1 MGCFRAFVWHLGLP
15 WLQHE
20 STFGVLAGVGGVGCA
35 GVGCLSW
42 VVFLF
47 SVWVHFRDMALCRLC
62 PQAGGSCAH
71 LPTYP
76 GRGRG
81 AAGCVGGGGEAV
93 GGGGIAAVVQNSL
106 LGHSKTAQN
115 TSPQHT
121 NLCEQTH
128 TRHIKKM
135 GSGATKPEK
144 DEIAKGITEKE
155 RPVDAVDSVDG
166 RTMLHSAV
174 LAGDVEAVRF
184 LVENGAGNVRDRDGK
199 VPLWYALQ
207 HRDADVRGRLEAEL
221 GAHAA
226 QILVEVED
234 AVQVYLTHGV
244 ATTTATGVAVER
256 SSGDA
261 TTAPLTDPHM
271 DMAKDTNTSTGDRH
285 LGEDDLDGDTGALRH
300 TDGRKV
306 EFLRKTDDNSSN
318 NNKNSNGGED
328 LLCWLRGLPKVDPPL
343 GYTDE
348 HVRHMEAGFRVV
360 CKRLLEDMRGRREAA
375 GTRGGHVGVEDWMA
389 ARDPFELLLSGFLF
403 TSDCVEYVL
412 DSGGDVV
419 CDEMDGTPQIAKGPD
434 GKLRYIKLTERS
446 VLDNHGSAADVKS
459 QSLALYATM
468 NTAMRAVGQ
477 LAAVKEWK
485 GTPEKTA
492 PNVFELSP
500 APPQLHVIATFAPL
514 IRGLDRLIGSRR
526 KQMRT
531 VFRGI
536 NVNVSAK
543 YALNTH
549 IVWNCFTSTTL
560 KQDVARSF
568 MYGKGGTFFVV
579 VAKEGAA
586 DVKFSSVYAGE
597 DELLYTANI
606 EYRVQWKLSPTL
618 LRMMGLRFDVIVM
631 QEVCSGVGET
641 SAAEQVGALQEV
653 MGHTVAFFKDYLAQY
668 VEGRVGDDTRVD
680 ESETRPL
687 MEEVR
692 RWLRARGGG
701 GGKQMSSVCTQAAA
715 GTERKP
721 DVEAR
726 EERQGTCGV
735 LCVIGEGGS
744 GKTSASIAILS
755 DLATSARKSESTS
768 NEDTTTNTDRNRN
781 SVVSDVTADAD
792 AKPYFPVFV
801 ALPTVKQHL
810 LEKGGLDRFVLES
823 FALREADRAFLAETY
838 EVVLVLDSLDEVGL
852 TQEDVGAVVSEGGL
866 LCRHP
871 WVEAHCSVVVTVR
884 GEYLKGVD
892 TSPSGVCGAGVRTLY
907 MQPFTEVDA
916 RTYIKRAN
924 TAWEKEHKEEK
935 EKSAHKEE
943 CTVFV
948 REEDVEGLVQLRN
961 PFVLHMACHAQCSG
975 KASEEVIYETYLE
988 TWTKKEMASGG
999 VAVAVA
1005 VADAVSDVSLED
1017 VVRAGELVACRML
1030 ETNEWQGTVGVASE
1044 VLDSQHGVCEAVR
1057 DACFRCLPFRIED
1070 FGEERSAFTFRH
1082 KSLGE
1087 HLAARRLA
1095 RDPAGTLGTLVQR
1108 SFSKDS
1114 QRVLG
1119 FFAALVCGDS
1129 ELYERACTEL
1139 LAAVKATRGSAGAG
1153 AGVVPGGDAGVGGEG
1168 AVTAGSNAAAL
1179 LARARIPV
1187 SGEDL
1192 SGIRVSNCDLRGSLF
1207 VETAL
1212 TGASFS
1218 NCWLEHTEFHTCDM
1232 GGTMLPDCSLGT
1244 PLPVLQHRAYD
1255 VAMAPDGSQMVTAG
1269 QDGSVHVWSMSSGEE
1284 VMVLK
1289 GHSKHVNGVA
1299 VTPDGT
1305 RVVSCSAD
1313 RTVLVWDMHTGEVVF
1328 VLEGHEGDVCEV
1340 AVTPDSSKVVSTSR
1354 EDGIRV
1360 WDLSTGMEVLAMKSP
1375 GIRSMVIT
1383 KDGSQIVT
1391 CSYKVLC
1398 VWDLV
1403 TGKQEMQWP
1412 CHMMYSHALAVTPDG
1427 CHVVS
1432 CIDGAHLWNLST
1444 GAEVMVVHAGAGLRA
1459 VAVTPDGCHVVA
1471 GSRSGNVHVWSIS
1484 TGKEVTV
1491 LQGHT
1496 SLVHAVAVSPDGC
1509 NVVSCSQDDGTV
1521 RVWNITTG
1529 KETPGFERFPHG
1541 PVAVAPDGSIIS
1553 YRGKRKSIW
1562 NASTGRQTHVVE
1574 ARIHN
1579 EGVAVYP
1586 DGSRVVY
1593 FTCDDAG
1600 ERRACVW
1607 DVATGKVQPL
1617 CTDSS
1622 EFAVFLKGCGRL
1634 RPLAVSPDASHVV
1647 TCSQTSQKRGTC
1659 CMYVWS
1665 MPTGKKV
1672 SEYAGTTCCP
1682 DGMVVT
1688 PDGLHVVSH
1697 YSSSCDVGKTVHM
1710 WKLHTGEDTMVFKGH
1725 SEDVYDVAVTRDGS
1739 RLVSCSEDETVRVWD
1754 VASGKEVFIWQ
1765 HSCYVYSVALTP
1777 DEAHVVSSTDSFMS
1791 VWSMTTGEKV
1801 AEIRAHCDLHNV
1813 AVSPD
1818 GREVMCACEDNTVRV
1833 WTICTGEVGTIDG
1846 LRLKRVIGVP
1856 PTVPRALGC
1865 RNADAVEPELARR
1878 ILCAVEE

>member
-1 MGCFRAFVWHLGLP
+1 MQDPLSLSLPCHPILG
-15 WLQHE
+15 
-20 STFGVLAGVGGVGCA
+20 F
-35 GVGCLSW
+35 
-42 VVFLF
+42 
-47 SVWVHFRDMALCRLC
+47 
-62 PQAGGSCAH
+62 PQWTLLLLLL
-71 LPTYP
+71 LPTTQKQ
-76 GRGRG
+76 G
-81 AAGCVGGGGEAV
+81 
-93 GGGGIAAVVQNSL
+93 
-106 LGHSKTAQN
+106 
-115 TSPQHT
+115 QHT
-121 NLCEQTH
+121 NLCEQTQH
-128 TRHIKKM
+128 TFSFRKM
-135 GSGATKPEK
+135 GSGASKPEK
-144 DEIAKGITEKE
+144 DEIAKAITGKE

-226 QILVEVED
+226 QILAEVED

-244 ATTTATGVAVER
+244 ATTTTATTRTPGVAVER

-271 DMAKDTNTSTGDRH
+271 DMAKDTGAVEDAVQVYVTDGVATTTTTETTTTTTIITAPTRTTTTTVTTTTVTTIPRTTIGTTATTTALAVERSSGDATTAPLTDPHMDMAKDTNTLTGDRH
-285 LGEDDLDGDTGALRH
+285 LGEDDLDGDTGALWH

-306 EFLRKTDDNSSN
+306 EFLRKTDDNN
-318 NNKNSNGGED
+318 NKNKNKNSNGGED

-360 CKRLLEDMRGRREAA
+360 CKRLLEDIRKRREAA
-375 GTRGGHVGVEDWMA
+375 GTRGGHVEVEDWMA

-419 CDEMDGTPQIAKGPD
+419 CDEKDGTPQIAKGPD
-434 GKLRYIKLTERS
+434 GKLRYIRLTERA

-459 QSLALYATM
+459 QSLALYMTM

-500 APPQLHVIATFAPL
+500 APPQLHVIETFAPL

-526 KQMRT
+526 KQLRT

-536 NVNVSAK
+536 TVNVSAK

-560 KQDVARSF
+560 TRDVARSF

-586 DVKFSSVYAGE
+586 DVKFSSVYASE

-606 EYRVQWKLSPTL
+606 EYLVQWKLSPTL

-653 MGHTVAFFKDYLAQY
+653 MGHTVAFFEDYLAQY

-701 GGKQMSSVCTQAAA
+701 GGGGKMSSVCTQAAA

-768 NEDTTTNTDRNRN
+768 NEDTTTNRNTNRNRN
-781 SVVSDVTADAD
+781 SVVSDVTAD

-852 TQEDVGAVVSEGGL
+852 TQKDVGAVVAEGGL

-892 TSPSGVCGAGVRTLY
+892 TSPSGVCGAGVRALY

-916 RTYIKRAN
+916 RTYINRAN
-924 TAWEKEHKEEK
+924 TAWEKEKEHKQEK
-935 EKSAHKEE
+935 EKSTHKEE
-943 CTVFV
+943 RTVFV
-948 REEDVEGLVQLRN
+948 SEEDVEGLVQLRN

-999 VAVAVA
+999 VAG
-1005 VADAVSDVSLED
+1005 ADAVSDVSLED

-1129 ELYERACTEL
+1129 VLYERACTEL
-1139 LAAVKATRGSAGAG
+1139 LAAVKATRGSDVA
-1153 AGVVPGGDAGVGGEG
+1153 GGDAGAG

-1207 VETAL
+1207 VETVL

-1244 PLPVLQHRAYD
+1244 PLPVLQHEAMD
-1255 VAMAPDGSQMVTAG
+1255 VIVTPDGSHMVTAG
-1269 QDGSVHVWSMSSGEE
+1269 RGSVHVWSMSSGQE
-1284 VMVLK
+1284 VMVLE
-1289 GHSKHVNGVA
+1289 GHTGCIFGVA

-1305 RVVSCSAD
+1305 RVVSCSYD
-1313 RTVLVWDMHTGEVVF
+1313 ETVRVWDLHTGEAVF
-1328 VLEGHEGDVCEV
+1328 VLEGHKDGVYEV
-1340 AVTPDSSKVVSTSR
+1340 AVTPDSSKVVSTSAK
-1354 EDGIRV
+1354 DGIRV
-1360 WDLSTGMEVLAMKSP
+1360 WDLSTGMEVLAIKSH
-1375 GIRSMVIT
+1375 GIYSMVIT
-1383 KDGSQIVT
+1383 KDGGHIVT
-1391 CSYKVLC
+1391 CSEEVLC

-1412 CHMMYSHALAVTPDG
+1412 CCVTDSHALAVTPDG
-1427 CHVVS
+1427 RHVVS
-1432 CIDGAHLWNLST
+1432 CCDDGVHVWNLST
-1444 GAEVMVVHAGAGLRA
+1444 GAEVMVFHADAEFQPA

-1471 GSRSGNVHVWSIS
+1471 GSKSGSVHVWSIS

-1491 LQGHT
+1491 LPGHVFE
-1496 SLVHAVAVSPDGC
+1496 LRAVSVSPDGC
-1509 NVVSCSQDDGTV
+1509 HVVSCSFNDGTV
-1521 RVWNITTG
+1521 RVWNTPTG
-1529 KETPGFERFPHG
+1529 KETPGFEG
-1541 PVAVAPDGSIIS
+1541 VSGESVAAAPDGSIIS
-1553 YRGKRKSIW
+1553 YGGKRNSIW
-1562 NASTGRQTHVVE
+1562 NASTGRQTQVVE
-1574 ARIHN
+1574 AGIKT
-1579 EGVAVYP
+1579 VQAVYP
-1586 DGSRVVY
+1586 DGSHVVY
-1593 FTCDDAG
+1593 CSCDDAG

-1622 EFAVFLKGCGRL
+1622 EFAVFLKQCATL
-1634 RPLAVSPDASHVV
+1634 HSLAVSPDASHVV
-1647 TCSQTSQKRGTC
+1647 TCSKSSQEEDTYC
-1659 CMYVWS
+1659 TYVWS

-1672 SEYAGTTCCP
+1672 SVYAGTTCCP
-1682 DGMVVT
+1682 NGVVVT
-1688 PDGLHVVSH
+1688 PDGVHVVS
-1697 YSSSCDVGKTVHM
+1697 YYRDGTIHM
-1710 WKLHTGEDTMVFKGH
+1710 WKLHTGEETMVFEGH
-1725 SEDVYDVAVTRDGS
+1725 DAVYDVVVTRDGS
-1739 RLVSCSEDETVRVWD
+1739 RLVSCSAGDTVDVWD
-1754 VASGKEVFIWQ
+1754 VASGEIAFFLE
-1765 HSCYVYSVALTP
+1765 HVYCGDVYGVALTP
-1777 DEAHVVSSTDSFMS
+1777 DEAHVVSRTADSVQ
-1791 VWSMTTGEKV
+1791 VWSMATREQV
-1801 AEIRAHCDLHNV
+1801 ATMWYCRVYSV

-1818 GREVMCACEDNTVRV
+1818 GREVICSHSSDSTVRV
-1833 WTICTGEVGTIDG
+1833 WTLEDGTIDG
-1846 LRLKRVIGVP
+1846 LRLKRVIGIP
-1856 PTVPRALGC
+1856 RTVPRAFDC
-1865 RNADAVEPELARR
+1865 RNADAVEPELARQ
-1878 ILCAVEE
+1878 ILCPV

>member
-1 MGCFRAFVWHLGLP
+1 
-15 WLQHE
+15 
-20 STFGVLAGVGGVGCA
+20 
-35 GVGCLSW
+35 
-42 VVFLF
+42 
-47 SVWVHFRDMALCRLC
+47 
-62 PQAGGSCAH
+62 
-71 LPTYP
+71 
-76 GRGRG
+76 
-81 AAGCVGGGGEAV
+81 
-93 GGGGIAAVVQNSL
+93 
-106 LGHSKTAQN
+106 
-115 TSPQHT
+115 
-121 NLCEQTH
+121 
-128 TRHIKKM
+128 M
-135 GSGATKPEK
+135 GSGASKPEK
-144 DEIAKGITEKE
+144 DEIAKGITGKE

-244 ATTTATGVAVER
+244 GTTATPTTTTTDVAVER

-271 DMAKDTNTSTGDRH
+271 DMAKDTNTSTEDRH
-285 LGEDDLDGDTGALRH
+285 LGEDDLDGDTGALWH

-306 EFLRKTDDNSSN
+306 EFLWKTDD

-360 CKRLLEDMRGRREAA
+360 CKCLLEDIKERREAA
-375 GTRGGHVGVEDWMA
+375 GTRGGHVEVEDWMA

-419 CDEMDGTPQIAKGPD
+419 CDEKDGTPQIAKGPD
-434 GKLRYIKLTERS
+434 GKLRYIRLTERA

-459 QSLALYATM
+459 QSLALYMTM

-526 KQMRT
+526 KQLRT

-560 KQDVARSF
+560 KRDVARSF

-586 DVKFSSVYAGE
+586 DVKFSSVYASE

-631 QEVCSGVGET
+631 QEVCSGEGET

-653 MGHTVAFFKDYLAQY
+653 MGHTVAFFEDYLAQY

-692 RWLRARGGG
+692 RWLRARGRGGG

-721 DVEAR
+721 DVEAK

-768 NEDTTTNTDRNRN
+768 NEDTKTITNTN

-792 AKPYFPVFV
+792 VKPYFPVFV

-852 TQEDVGAVVSEGGL
+852 TQEDVGAVVAEGGL

-892 TSPSGVCGAGVRTLY
+892 TSPSGVCGAGVRAVY

-924 TAWEKEHKEEK
+924 TAWEKEKEHKEEKEK

-943 CTVFV
+943 RTVFV

-999 VAVAVA
+999 VAVAVG
-1005 VADAVSDVSLED
+1005 DAVSDVSLED

-1044 VLDSQHGVCEAVR
+1044 VLESQHGVCEAVR

-1129 ELYERACTEL
+1129 VLYERACTEL
-1139 LAAVKATRGSAGAG
+1139 LAAVKATRDSAGV
-1153 AGVVPGGDAGVGGEG
+1153 GVVPGGDAGVGEEG

-1207 VETAL
+1207 VETVL

-1218 NCWLEHTEFHTCDM
+1218 NCWLEHTEFNTCDM

-1244 PLPVLQHRAYD
+1244 PLPVLQQSAFD
-1255 VAMAPDGSQMVTAG
+1255 VAFTPDGSQMVAAI
-1269 QDGSVHVWSMSSGEE
+1269 SNRVHVWSMSSGEE
-1284 VMVLK
+1284 VMVWRVYSELY
-1289 GHSKHVNGVA
+1289 GVA

-1305 RVVSCSAD
+1305 RVVSCAYD
-1313 RTVLVWDMHTGEVVF
+1313 KTVRVWDMHTGEAVF
-1328 VLEGHEGDVCEV
+1328 VLKGHEGERTKVSEGRVREV
-1340 AVTPDSSKVVSTSR
+1340 AVTPDSSKVVSTSY

-1360 WDLSTGMEVLAMKSP
+1360 WDLSTGMEVLAIKAPDIESRESR
-1375 GIRSMVIT
+1375 GIFSMVIT

-1391 CSYKVLC
+1391 CSEEELC

-1412 CHMMYSHALAVTPDG
+1412 CCVKSSHTLAVTPDG

-1432 CIDGAHLWNLST
+1432 CSAGAHLWNLST
-1444 GAEVMVVHAGAGLRA
+1444 GAEVMVFQADYLLTA

-1471 GSRSGNVHVWSIS
+1471 GSHSGNVHVWNIS
-1484 TGKEVTV
+1484 TGKEVMV

-1496 SLVHAVAVSPDGC
+1496 AAVNAVAVSPDGC
-1509 NVVSCSQDDGTV
+1509 HVVSCSLNDHTV
-1521 RVWNITTG
+1521 RVWNMTTG
-1529 KETPGFERFPHG
+1529 KETPGFEG
-1541 PVAVAPDGSIIS
+1541 LSDGAVAVAPDGSIIS
-1553 YRGKRKSIW
+1553 YGGKRGSIW
-1562 NASTGRQTHVVE
+1562 NASTGRQTQVVE
-1574 ARIHN
+1574 AGRN
-1579 EGVAVYP
+1579 TLGGDAAVSP
-1586 DGSRVVY
+1586 DGSHVVY
-1593 FTCDDAG
+1593 CSCQDVG
-1600 ERRACVW
+1600 ERIACVW

-1622 EFAVFLKGCGRL
+1622 EFSVFLKQCGTL
-1634 RPLAVSPDASHVV
+1634 RSLAVSPDASHVV
-1647 TCSQTSQKRGTC
+1647 TCSQSSPEERTC
-1659 CMYVWS
+1659 CTYVWS

-1672 SEYAGTTCCP
+1672 SEYAGTTY
-1682 DGMVVT
+1682 GTHRVGVVVT
-1688 PDGLHVVSH
+1688 PDGVIS
-1697 YSSSCDVGKTVHM
+1697 YFGDCTVHM
-1710 WKLHTGEDTMVFKGH
+1710 WKLHTGEEMMVFKGH
-1725 SEDVYDVAVTRDGS
+1725 TSYVDDVDMTRDGS
-1739 RLVSCSEDETVRVWD
+1739 RLVSSSTDKTVRVWD
-1754 VASGKEVFIWQ
+1754 VASGEEVFTLMHDKLVWRL
-1765 HSCYVYSVALTP
+1765 ALTP
-1777 DEAHVVSSTDSFMS
+1777 DGAHVVSITKSTLT

-1801 AEIRAHCDLHNV
+1801 AEIRSHCTFRLL
-1813 AVSPD
+1813 VSPV
-1818 GREVMCACEDNTVRV
+1818 GRDVICHSSDRTVRV
-1833 WTICTGEVGTIDG
+1833 WTICTGEDGTIDG

-1856 PTVPRALGC
+1856 PTVPRAFGC
-1865 RNADAVEPELARR
+1865 RNADTVEPELARR
-1878 ILCAVEE
+1878 ILCPVEK

>member
-1 MGCFRAFVWHLGLP
+1 
-15 WLQHE
+15 
-20 STFGVLAGVGGVGCA
+20 
-35 GVGCLSW
+35 
-42 VVFLF
+42 
-47 SVWVHFRDMALCRLC
+47 
-62 PQAGGSCAH
+62 
-71 LPTYP
+71 
-76 GRGRG
+76 
-81 AAGCVGGGGEAV
+81 
-93 GGGGIAAVVQNSL
+93 
-106 LGHSKTAQN
+106 
-115 TSPQHT
+115 
-121 NLCEQTH
+121 
-128 TRHIKKM
+128 M
-135 GSGATKPEK
+135 GSGASKPEK
-144 DEIAKGITEKE
+144 DEIAKGITGKE

-244 ATTTATGVAVER
+244 ATATTTTPTTIGTTTGVAVER

-261 TTAPLTDPHM
+261 TTAPLTDPHV

-306 EFLRKTDDNSSN
+306 EFLRKTDDNNN

-375 GTRGGHVGVEDWMA
+375 KTRGGHVEVEDWMA

-419 CDEMDGTPQIAKGPD
+419 CDEKDGTPQIAKGPD
-434 GKLRYIKLTERS
+434 GKLRYIRLTERA
-446 VLDNHGSAADVKS
+446 VLDNHGSASDS
-459 QSLALYATM
+459 QSLALYMTM

-492 PNVFELSP
+492 PNVFELCP

-526 KQMRT
+526 KQLRT

-560 KQDVARSF
+560 KRDVARSF

-586 DVKFSSVYAGE
+586 DVKFSSVYASE

-631 QEVCSGVGET
+631 QEVRSGVGKGVAET

-653 MGHTVAFFKDYLAQY
+653 IGHTVAFFEDYLAQY

-701 GGKQMSSVCTQAAA
+701 GGGGKQMSSVCTQTAA

-768 NEDTTTNTDRNRN
+768 NEDTTVKTNRNRT

-852 TQEDVGAVVSEGGL
+852 TQEDVDAVVAEGGL

-892 TSPSGVCGAGVRTLY
+892 TSPSGVCGAGVCALY

-943 CTVFV
+943 RTVFV

-1005 VADAVSDVSLED
+1005 GADAVSDVSLED

-1044 VLDSQHGVCEAVR
+1044 VLDLQHGVCEAVR

-1070 FGEERSAFTFRH
+1070 FEEERSAFTFRH

-1129 ELYERACTEL
+1129 VLYERASTEL
-1139 LAAVKATRGSAGAG
+1139 LAVVKATRGSAG
-1153 AGVVPGGDAGVGGEG
+1153 AGVVPGGDAGVCGEG

-1207 VETAL
+1207 VGTAL

-1218 NCWLEHTEFHTCDM
+1218 NCWLEHTEFNTCDM

-1244 PLPVLQHRAYD
+1244 PLPVLEHGACA
-1255 VAMAPDGSQMVTAG
+1255 VVVTPDGSHMVAG
-1269 QDGSVHVWSMSSGEE
+1269 RYSNVHVWSMSSGEE
-1284 VMVLK
+1284 VMLLDE
-1289 GHSKHVNGVA
+1289 HSGQIFGVA

-1305 RVVSCSAD
+1305 RVVSCSGD
-1313 RTVLVWDMHTGEVVF
+1313 KTVCVWDMHTGEAVF
-1328 VLEGHEGDVCEV
+1328 VLAGHEGNVYEV
-1340 AVTPDSSKVVSTSR
+1340 AVTPDSSKVVSTSPH
-1354 EDGIRV
+1354 DGIRV
-1360 WDLSTGMEVLAMKSP
+1360 WDLSTGMEVLAVKSS
-1375 GIRSMVIT
+1375 GILSMVIT

-1391 CSYKVLC
+1391 CSGEELC

-1412 CHMMYSHALAVTPDG
+1412 CCVKTPRALAVTPDG

-1432 CIDGAHLWNLST
+1432 CCVDAHLWNLST
-1444 GAEVMVVHAGAGLRA
+1444 GAEVMVFHADAKWTA

-1471 GSRSGNVHVWSIS
+1471 GSDSGTVHVWSIS
-1484 TGKEVTV
+1484 TGKEVKV

-1496 SLVHAVAVSPDGC
+1496 STVTAVAVSPDGC
-1509 NVVSCSQDDGTV
+1509 HVVTCAIYETV

-1529 KETPGFERFPHG
+1529 KETPGFEG
-1541 PVAVAPDGSIIS
+1541 VSGKTVAAAPDGSIIS
-1553 YRGKRKSIW
+1553 YGGKRNSIW
-1562 NASTGRQTHVVE
+1562 NASTGRQTQAVE
-1574 ARIHN
+1574 TGAYQRN
-1579 EGVAVYP
+1579 ADAAAVYP
-1586 DGSRVVY
+1586 DGSHVVY
-1593 FTCDDAG
+1593 CSCNNAG

-1622 EFAVFLKGCGRL
+1622 EFAVFLKGCATL
-1634 RPLAVSPDASHVV
+1634 HSLAVSPDASHVV
-1647 TCSQTSQKRGTC
+1647 TCSKPSPEEDTHYT
-1659 CMYVWS
+1659 YVWS

-1672 SEYAGTTCCP
+1672 SEYAGTTCRS
-1682 DGMVVT
+1682 DGAVVT
-1688 PDGLHVVSH
+1688 PDGVHVVSQ
-1697 YSSSCDVGKTVHM
+1697 YDDSTVHM
-1710 WKLHTGEDTMVFKGH
+1710 WKLHTGEETMVFKGH
-1725 SEDVYDVAVTRDGS
+1725 TSSVTGVAVSRDGS
-1739 RLVSCSEDETVRVWD
+1739 RLVSCSCLDSTVRVWD
-1754 VASGKEVFIWQ
+1754 VASGKEVFTLN
-1765 HSCYVYSVALTP
+1765 HDGFVNGMALTA
-1777 DEAHVVSSTDSFMS
+1777 DEAHVVSSSKSVS
-1791 VWSMTTGEKV
+1791 VWSMTTGAKV
-1801 AEIRAHCDLHNV
+1801 AAIRAHHDLLRL

-1818 GREVMCACEDNTVRV
+1818 GREVICACKGNTVRV
-1833 WTICTGEVGTIDG
+1833 WTICTGEDGTIDG

-1856 PTVPRALGC
+1856 ATVPRAVGC

-1878 ILCAVEE
+1878 ILCDVKE

>member
-1 MGCFRAFVWHLGLP
+1 MLLLTQLGYFFSFFT
-15 WLQHE
+15 QHKQ
-20 STFGVLAGVGGVGCA
+20 G
-35 GVGCLSW
+35 
-42 VVFLF
+42 
-47 SVWVHFRDMALCRLC
+47 
-62 PQAGGSCAH
+62 
-71 LPTYP
+71 
-76 GRGRG
+76 
-81 AAGCVGGGGEAV
+81 
-93 GGGGIAAVVQNSL
+93 
-106 LGHSKTAQN
+106 
-115 TSPQHT
+115 QHT
-121 NLCEQTH
+121 NLCEQTQH
-128 TRHIKKM
+128 TLSFRKM
-135 GSGATKPEK
+135 GSGASKPEK
-144 DEIAKGITEKE
+144 DEIAKGITGQE

-244 ATTTATGVAVER
+244 GTTATPTTTTTTTDVAVER

-285 LGEDDLDGDTGALRH
+285 LGEDDLDGDTGALWH

-306 EFLRKTDDNSSN
+306 DFLQNKQYN
-318 NNKNSNGGED
+318 NNSNGGED

-375 GTRGGHVGVEDWMA
+375 GTRGGHVEVEDWMA

-419 CDEMDGTPQIAKGPD
+419 CDEKDGTPQIAKGPD
-434 GKLRYIKLTERS
+434 GKLRYIRLTERA

-459 QSLALYATM
+459 QSLALYMTM

-526 KQMRT
+526 KQLRT

-560 KQDVARSF
+560 KRDVARSF

-586 DVKFSSVYAGE
+586 DVKFSSVYASE

-631 QEVCSGVGET
+631 QEVCSGEGET

-653 MGHTVAFFKDYLAQY
+653 MGHTVAFFEDYLAQY

-692 RWLRARGGG
+692 KWLRARGGG

-768 NEDTTTNTDRNRN
+768 NEDTTANTNRNRK

-801 ALPTVKQHL
+801 SLPTVKQHL

-852 TQEDVGAVVSEGGL
+852 TQKDVGAVVAEGGL

-892 TSPSGVCGAGVRTLY
+892 TSPSGVCGAGVRAVY

-924 TAWEKEHKEEK
+924 TAWEKEK

-943 CTVFV
+943 RTVFV

-999 VAVAVA
+999 VAVAG
-1005 VADAVSDVSLED
+1005 AVSDVSLED

-1030 ETNEWQGTVGVASE
+1030 ETNEWQGTVGVASQ
-1044 VLDSQHGVCEAVR
+1044 VLYSQHGVCETVR

-1129 ELYERACTEL
+1129 VLYERACTEL
-1139 LAAVKATRGSAGAG
+1139 LAAVKATRGSDVAC
-1153 AGVVPGGDAGVGGEG
+1153 GDAGVGGEG

-1207 VETAL
+1207 VETVL

-1218 NCWLEHTEFHTCDM
+1218 NCWLEHTEFNTCDM

-1244 PLPVLQHRAYD
+1244 PLPVLKHSAYD
-1255 VAMAPDGSQMVTAG
+1255 VAMTPDGSHMVTAG
-1269 QDGSVHVWSMSSGEE
+1269 EDGSVHVWNLSSGEE
-1284 VMVLK
+1284 VMVLE
-1289 GHSKHVNGVA
+1289 GHSRYLTAVA
-1299 VTPDGT
+1299 VAPDGT
-1305 RVVSCSAD
+1305 RVVSRSAD
-1313 RTVLVWDMHTGEVVF
+1313 KTVRVWDMHTEEAVF
-1328 VLEGHEGDVCEV
+1328 VLEGHEAEV
-1340 AVTPDSSKVVSTSR
+1340 GTVAITPDCSKVVSTSDS
-1354 EDGIRV
+1354 DGICV
-1360 WDLSTGMEVLAMKSP
+1360 WDLSTGMEVLAIKSP
-1375 GIRSMVIT
+1375 RKLSMVIT
-1383 KDGSQIVT
+1383 KGGSQIVT
-1391 CSYKVLC
+1391 CSEEVLC

-1412 CHMMYSHALAVTPDG
+1412 CCVKTSHALAVTPDG

-1432 CIDGAHLWNLST
+1432 CCDDGAHLWNLST
-1444 GAEVMVVHAGAGLRA
+1444 GAEVMVFHADAELRA

-1471 GSRSGNVHVWSIS
+1471 GSESGSVHVWSIS

-1496 SLVHAVAVSPDGC
+1496 TRVNAVAVSPDGC
-1509 NVVSCSQDDGTV
+1509 HVVTCSYDETV

-1529 KETPGFERFPHG
+1529 KETPGFEGFSCG
-1541 PVAVAPDGSIIS
+1541 SVAVAPDGSIIS
-1553 YRGKRKSIW
+1553 YGGKRNSIW
-1562 NASTGRQTHVVE
+1562 NASTGRQTQSVGDD
-1574 ARIHN
+1574 AA
-1579 EGVAVYP
+1579 AVSP
-1586 DGSRVVY
+1586 DGSHVVY
-1593 FTCDDAG
+1593 CSCDDAG
-1600 ERRACVW
+1600 EVRACVW
-1607 DVATGKVQPL
+1607 DVATGNVQPL

-1622 EFAVFLKGCGRL
+1622 EFAVFLKQSRKLFCF
-1634 RPLAVSPDASHVV
+1634 AVSPDASHVV
-1647 TCSQTSQKRGTC
+1647 TCSQFSQERNTFC
-1659 CMYVWS
+1659 TYVWS

-1672 SEYAGTTCCP
+1672 SEYAGTTCFP
-1682 DGMVVT
+1682 TGWN
-1688 PDGLHVVSH
+1688 VSRGR
-1697 YSSSCDVGKTVHM
+1697 SARSLSPPPA
-1710 WKLHTGEDTMVFKGH
+1710 LL
-1725 SEDVYDVAVTRDGS
+1725 DVALLSLSDGVETTRVTTLATR
-1739 RLVSCSEDETVRVWD
+1739 
-1754 VASGKEVFIWQ
+1754 AA
-1765 HSCYVYSVALTP
+1765 ALRADT
-1777 DEAHVVSSTDSFMS
+1777 SS
-1791 VWSMTTGEKV
+1791 
-1801 AEIRAHCDLHNV
+1801 
-1813 AVSPD
+1813 
-1818 GREVMCACEDNTVRV
+1818 
-1833 WTICTGEVGTIDG
+1833 
-1846 LRLKRVIGVP
+1846 
-1856 PTVPRALGC
+1856 AL
-1865 RNADAVEPELARR
+1865 
-1878 ILCAVEE
+1878 

>member
-1 MGCFRAFVWHLGLP
+1 MHFSGTSACL

-20 STFGVLAGVGGVGCA
+20 STFGVLAGVGWVETAESVLWEVLYCCGGTVWSLSVGWGEWEQCA
-35 GVGCLSW
+35 ELCVEAGLCL
-42 VVFLF
+42 
-47 SVWVHFRDMALCRLC
+47 
-62 PQAGGSCAH
+62 
-71 LPTYP
+71 
-76 GRGRG
+76 G
-81 AAGCVGGGGEAV
+81 A
-93 GGGGIAAVVQNSL
+93 
-106 LGHSKTAQN
+106 GHSKTAQN
-115 TSPQHT
+115 TSQHT
-121 NLCEQTH
+121 NRDSTPTCEQTNKV
-128 TRHIKKM
+128 HIRKM
-135 GSGATKPEK
+135 GSGASKTEK
-144 DEIAKGITEKE
+144 DEIAKAITEKE

-174 LAGDVEAVRF
+174 IAGDVEAVRF
-184 LVENGAGNVRDRDGK
+184 LVQNGAGNVRDRDGK

-221 GAHAA
+221 GVHAA
-226 QILVEVED
+226 EILGEVED
-234 AVQVYLTHGV
+234 AVQVYLTDGV
-244 ATTTATGVAVER
+244 ATTTTTTGETVER
-256 SSGDA
+256 SGGDA
-261 TTAPLTDPHM
+261 TPVPLTDPHM
-271 DMAKDTNTSTGDRH
+271 GTAKDTSTSTADRQ

-306 EFLRKTDDNSSN
+306 EWLQKKEDNNNNSS
-318 NNKNSNGGED
+318 GGQD

-360 CKRLLEDMRGRREAA
+360 CKRLLEDIRGRRGAA
-375 GTRGGHVGVEDWMA
+375 ESSGGHVEVEDWMA

-419 CDEMDGTPQIAKGPD
+419 CDEHRTPQIAKGTD
-434 GKLRYIKLTERS
+434 GRLRYIRLTERA
-446 VLDNHGSAADVKS
+446 VLDHHGSAAES
-459 QSLALYATM
+459 QSLALYMTM

-477 LAAVKEWK
+477 LPAVKEWK

-526 KQMRT
+526 KQLRT

-543 YALNTH
+543 YALGTH

-560 KQDVARSF
+560 KRDVARSF

-586 DVKFSSVYAGE
+586 DVKFSSVYASE

-653 MGHTVAFFKDYLAQY
+653 MGHTVAFFEDYLAQY

-680 ESETRPL
+680 ESEARPL

-692 RWLRARGGG
+692 MWLHARGGV
-701 GGKQMSSVCTQAAA
+701 KQMSSVCTQAEAD
-715 GTERKP
+715 TEGKP

-755 DLATSARKSESTS
+755 DLASSAKKDSSES
-768 NEDTTTNTDRNRN
+768 NKDG
-781 SVVSDVTADAD
+781 D

-823 FALREADRAFLAETY
+823 FALREADRAYLAETY

-852 TQEDVGAVVSEGGL
+852 TQEDVDAVVAEGGL

-884 GEYLKGVD
+884 GEYLKSVNVF
-892 TSPSGVCGAGVRTLY
+892 PSGVCGASVRAVY

-916 RTYIKRAN
+916 RTYIERAN
-924 TAWEKEHKEEK
+924 TAWEKEHKKDSTSEE
-935 EKSAHKEE
+935 AVRA
-943 CTVFV
+943 VFV

-988 TWTKKEMASGG
+988 TWTKKEMASG
-999 VAVAVA
+999 AVAVA
-1005 VADAVSDVSLED
+1005 DVSLED

-1030 ETNEWQGTVGVASE
+1030 ETNEWQGTVGVASQI
-1044 VLDSQHGVCEAVR
+1044 LDSQHGVCEAVR

-1129 ELYERACTEL
+1129 VLYERACTEL
-1139 LAAVKATRGSAGAG
+1139 LATVKATRGSA
-1153 AGVVPGGDAGVGGEG
+1153 GEG

-1192 SGIRVSNCDLRGSLF
+1192 KRIRVSNCDLRGSLF

-1232 GGTMLPDCSLGT
+1232 GGTLLPDCSLGT
-1244 PLPVLQHRAYD
+1244 PLPTLRHDAG
-1255 VAMAPDGSQMVTAG
+1255 VA
-1269 QDGSVHVWSMSSGEE
+1269 
-1284 VMVLK
+1284 
-1289 GHSKHVNGVA
+1289 GVA

-1305 RVVSCSAD
+1305 KVITATYDGTLHVWSMSSGKLVLGFKAHPKCISAVAVTPDGSRIVSCSWD
-1313 RTVLVWDMHTGEVVF
+1313 TTIRVWVIRTGKAACVLK
-1328 VLEGHEGDVCEV
+1328 GHSGRVTDV
-1340 AVTPDSSKVVSTSR
+1340 AVTPDSSKVVSCSQDSTV
-1354 EDGIRV
+1354 RV
-1360 WDLSTGMEVLAMKSP
+1360 
-1375 GIRSMVIT
+1375 
-1383 KDGSQIVT
+1383 
-1391 CSYKVLC
+1391 
-1398 VWDLV
+1398 
-1403 TGKQEMQWP
+1403 
-1412 CHMMYSHALAVTPDG
+1412 
-1427 CHVVS
+1427 
-1432 CIDGAHLWNLST
+1432 WNLST
-1444 GAEVMVVHAGAGLRA
+1444 GKKQKVLGLEGVAHRLAITPDGSRVVTCSGPALRVWDLATGKEVISYRRKDSCTGVLVLSVAVTLDGHHMVSCATDGTACLWSLSSGSEVMAFPAGPVLCAVAVTPDAAHVVAGSSNGTVHLWSTSTGKEVMRLEGHTSSANCVAVTRDGRHAVSCGDDSTARVWSLSAGKEALRPERHSGAVNGVAVASDGTIVSCGDHTLRMWDPCTGKQTRVFTGHTDTVHEVA
-1459 VAVTPDGCHVVA
+1459 LCPDASRVVSCSADGTVRVWNVRTGGEVCALEGQRCVAVAPDGVQVLYVVLDKAVSVWSIADGKEVARFAGHTEAVRGVAVTPDGCHA
-1471 GSRSGNVHVWSIS
+1471 
-1484 TGKEVTV
+1484 
-1491 LQGHT
+1491 
-1496 SLVHAVAVSPDGC
+1496 
-1509 NVVSCSQDDGTV
+1509 VSCS
-1521 RVWNITTG
+1521 
-1529 KETPGFERFPHG
+1529 
-1541 PVAVAPDGSIIS
+1541 S
-1553 YRGKRKSIW
+1553 
-1562 NASTGRQTHVVE
+1562 
-1574 ARIHN
+1574 
-1579 EGVAVYP
+1579 
-1586 DGSRVVY
+1586 
-1593 FTCDDAG
+1593 G
-1600 ERRACVW
+1600 ER
-1607 DVATGKVQPL
+1607 
-1617 CTDSS
+1617 
-1622 EFAVFLKGCGRL
+1622 AVR
-1634 RPLAVSPDASHVV
+1634 
-1647 TCSQTSQKRGTC
+1647 
-1659 CMYVWS
+1659 
-1665 MPTGKKV
+1665 
-1672 SEYAGTTCCP
+1672 
-1682 DGMVVT
+1682 
-1688 PDGLHVVSH
+1688 
-1697 YSSSCDVGKTVHM
+1697 M
-1710 WKLHTGEDTMVFKGH
+1710 WKLHTGEETLVFDGH
-1725 SEDVYDVAVTRDGS
+1725 KAGVWGIALTPNGRHV
-1739 RLVSCSEDETVRVWD
+1739 VSCCEQRTHVWE
-1754 VASGKEVFIWQ
+1754 VASGKEVLTTPRNC
-1765 HSCYVYSVALTP
+1765 SRVAVTP
-1777 DEAHVVSSTDSFMS
+1777 DGAHVVSCRSFRTVH
-1791 VWSMTTGEKV
+1791 VWDITTGKEV
-1801 AEIRAHCDLHNV
+1801 AVIAEQSTKLRSL

-1818 GREVMCACEDNTVRV
+1818 GREVICGYLDSTVRI
-1833 WTICTGEVGTIDG
+1833 WGICNADGTIDG
-1846 LRLKRVIGVP
+1846 KTRLKRVIGATA
-1856 PTVPRALGC
+1856 TVPRVSSCPG
-1865 RNADAVEPELARR
+1865 RDTVEPELARR
-1878 ILCAVEE
+1878 ILLDGAA

>member
-1 MGCFRAFVWHLGLP
+1 
-15 WLQHE
+15 
-20 STFGVLAGVGGVGCA
+20 
-35 GVGCLSW
+35 
-42 VVFLF
+42 
-47 SVWVHFRDMALCRLC
+47 
-62 PQAGGSCAH
+62 
-71 LPTYP
+71 
-76 GRGRG
+76 
-81 AAGCVGGGGEAV
+81 
-93 GGGGIAAVVQNSL
+93 
-106 LGHSKTAQN
+106 
-115 TSPQHT
+115 
-121 NLCEQTH
+121 
-128 TRHIKKM
+128 M
-135 GSGATKPEK
+135 GSGASKPEK
-144 DEIAKGITEKE
+144 DEIAKGITGKE

-184 LVENGAGNVRDRDGK
+184 LVLNGAGNVRDRDGK

-221 GAHAA
+221 GVHAA
-226 QILVEVED
+226 EILVEVED
-234 AVQVYLTHGV
+234 AAQVYLTDGV
-244 ATTTATGVAVER
+244 ARTTTARKGVGVEQ

-271 DMAKDTNTSTGDRH
+271 DMAKDTSTSTGDRQ

-306 EFLRKTDDNSSN
+306 EWLRKTDDSN
-318 NNKNSNGGED
+318 KNKNSNGGED

-375 GTRGGHVGVEDWMA
+375 GTRGGHVEVEDWMA

-419 CDEMDGTPQIAKGPD
+419 CDEDGTPQIAKGPD
-434 GKLRYIKLTERS
+434 GKLRYIRLTERA

-459 QSLALYATM
+459 QSLALYMTM

-485 GTPEKTA
+485 GTPGKTA

-526 KQMRT
+526 KQLRT

-560 KQDVARSF
+560 KRDVARSF

-586 DVKFSSVYAGE
+586 DVKFSSVYASE

-631 QEVCSGVGET
+631 QEVCAGVGVNVGET

-668 VEGRVGDDTRVD
+668 VEGRVGDDARVD

-692 RWLRARGGG
+692 RWLRARVRGV
-701 GGKQMSSVCTQAAA
+701 GKQMSSVCTQAAA

-721 DVEAR
+721 DVDAR

-755 DLATSARKSESTS
+755 DLATSARKSESTDS
-768 NEDTTTNTDRNRN
+768 EDTNRNRN

-823 FALREADRAFLAETY
+823 FALREADRAYLAETY

-852 TQEDVGAVVSEGGL
+852 TQEDVGAVVAEGGL

-892 TSPSGVCGAGVRTLY
+892 TSPSGVCGAGVRAVY

-916 RTYIKRAN
+916 RTYIERAN
-924 TAWEKEHKEEK
+924 TAWEKEHKEGKEK
-935 EKSAHKEE
+935 EKEKDGER
-943 CTVFV
+943 TVFV

-975 KASEEVIYETYLE
+975 KASEEVIYEAYLE

-999 VAVAVA
+999 VAVAV
-1005 VADAVSDVSLED
+1005 AVSDVSLED

-1030 ETNEWQGTVGVASE
+1030 ETNEWQGTVGVASQI
-1044 VLDSQHGVCEAVR
+1044 LDSQHGVCAAVR

-1129 ELYERACTEL
+1129 VLYERACTEL
-1139 LAAVKATRGSAGAG
+1139 LAAVKATRGSSGGGAG
-1153 AGVVPGGDAGVGGEG
+1153 EGVGGEG

-1244 PLPVLQHRAYD
+1244 PLPVLQHQALD
-1255 VAMAPDGSQMVTAG
+1255 EAVTPDGGQMVTG
-1269 QDGSVHVWSMSSGEE
+1269 GRRGTVHVWSMSSWEE

-1289 GHSKHVNGVA
+1289 GHSGRIFGVA

-1305 RVVSCSAD
+1305 SVVSCSTD
-1313 RTVLVWDMHTGEVVF
+1313 KTVRVWDVHTGEAVF
-1328 VLEGHEGDVCEV
+1328 VFEGHEAKVDQV
-1340 AVTPDSSKVVSTSR
+1340 AVTPDSSKAVSTSP

-1360 WDLSTGMEVLAMKSP
+1360 WDLSTGMEVLAVESP
-1375 GIRSMVIT
+1375 DIRSMVIT
-1383 KDGSQIVT
+1383 NDGSQIVT
-1391 CSYKVLC
+1391 CSEEVLC

-1403 TGKQEMQWP
+1403 TGKQERQWP
-1412 CHMMYSHALAVTPDG
+1412 CCVRYPHALAVTPDG

-1432 CIDGAHLWNLST
+1432 CCDGAHLWNLST
-1444 GAEVMVVHAGAGLRA
+1444 GAEVMVFHAHTDDGGELTA
-1459 VAVTPDGCHVVA
+1459 VTVTPDGRHLVA
-1471 GSRSGNVHVWSIS
+1471 GTEVRANVHIWRIS

-1491 LQGHT
+1491 LQGHAF
-1496 SLVHAVAVSPDGC
+1496 SIVSAVTVTPDGC
-1509 NVVSCSQDDGTV
+1509 HVVSCCCNDKTV
-1521 RVWNITTG
+1521 RVWNIVSG
-1529 KETPGFERFPHG
+1529 KETPGFERFPDRS
-1541 PVAVAPDGSIIS
+1541 VAVAPDGSIIS
-1553 YRGKRKSIW
+1553 YGGKTASIW
-1562 NASTGRQTHVVE
+1562 NASTGRQTQAVSVVE
-1574 ARIHN
+1574 GRIYKHCYAA
-1579 EGVAVYP
+1579 AVYP
-1586 DGSRVVY
+1586 DGSHVVY
-1593 FTCDDAG
+1593 CSSDDWSEG
-1600 ERRACVW
+1600 RACVW
-1607 DVATGKVQPL
+1607 DVSTGKVHPL

-1622 EFAVFLKGCGRL
+1622 EFAVFLKQSGKRGHW
-1634 RPLAVSPDASHVV
+1634 AVSPDASHMV
-1647 TCSQTSQKRGTC
+1647 TCSQSSQEEGTYC
-1659 CMYVWS
+1659 VYVGACRLGRRCRY
-1665 MPTGKKV
+1665 TQ
-1672 SEYAGTTCCP
+1672 E
-1682 DGMVVT
+1682 
-1688 PDGLHVVSH
+1688 LL
-1697 YSSSCDVGKTVHM
+1697 DVQLE
-1710 WKLHTGEDTMVFKGH
+1710 W
-1725 SEDVYDVAVTRDGS
+1725 
-1739 RLVSCSEDETVRVWD
+1739 
-1754 VASGKEVFIWQ
+1754 
-1765 HSCYVYSVALTP
+1765 
-1777 DEAHVVSSTDSFMS
+1777 
-1791 VWSMTTGEKV
+1791 
-1801 AEIRAHCDLHNV
+1801 
-1813 AVSPD
+1813 
-1818 GREVMCACEDNTVRV
+1818 
-1833 WTICTGEVGTIDG
+1833 
-1846 LRLKRVIGVP
+1846 
-1856 PTVPRALGC
+1856 
-1865 RNADAVEPELARR
+1865 
-1878 ILCAVEE
+1878 

>member
-1 MGCFRAFVWHLGLP
+1 MCLRLRETVLCGVCSSPTWSHGAQYMGIPSEVGFLKDSFSSSSSSHNEHRDNTPTSVNKQNTFCFR
-15 WLQHE
+15 
-20 STFGVLAGVGGVGCA
+20 
-35 GVGCLSW
+35 
-42 VVFLF
+42 
-47 SVWVHFRDMALCRLC
+47 
-62 PQAGGSCAH
+62 
-71 LPTYP
+71 
-76 GRGRG
+76 
-81 AAGCVGGGGEAV
+81 
-93 GGGGIAAVVQNSL
+93 
-106 LGHSKTAQN
+106 
-115 TSPQHT
+115 
-121 NLCEQTH
+121 
-128 TRHIKKM
+128 KM
-135 GSGATKPEK
+135 GSGASKPEK
-144 DEIAKGITEKE
+144 DEIAKGITGKE

-244 ATTTATGVAVER
+244 ATTTTATTTGVAVER

-285 LGEDDLDGDTGALRH
+285 LGEDDLDGDTGALWH

-306 EFLRKTDDNSSN
+306 EWLRKTDDNNNKNKNN

-375 GTRGGHVGVEDWMA
+375 GTRGVHVEVEDWMA

-419 CDEMDGTPQIAKGPD
+419 CDEKDCTPQIAKGPD
-434 GKLRYIKLTERS
+434 GKLRYIRLTERA
-446 VLDNHGSAADVKS
+446 VLDNHGSASDS
-459 QSLALYATM
+459 QSLALYMTM

-526 KQMRT
+526 KQLRT

-560 KQDVARSF
+560 KRDVARSF

-586 DVKFSSVYAGE
+586 DVKFSSVYASE

-631 QEVCSGVGET
+631 QEVCSGVGKGVGVGET

-653 MGHTVAFFKDYLAQY
+653 MGHTVAFFEDYLAQY

-687 MEEVR
+687 MKEVR
-692 RWLRARGGG
+692 RWLRTRGGGGG
-701 GGKQMSSVCTQAAA
+701 GGKQMSSVCTQTAA
-715 GTERKP
+715 GTERKA

-768 NEDTTTNTDRNRN
+768 NEDTTTNRNRNRNRNRN
-781 SVVSDVTADAD
+781 SVVSDVTVDAD

-852 TQEDVGAVVSEGGL
+852 TQEDVGAVVAEGGL

-892 TSPSGVCGAGVRTLY
+892 TSPSGVCGAGVRALY

-916 RTYIKRAN
+916 RTYIERAN
-924 TAWEKEHKEEK
+924 TAWQKEKEHKEQK

-943 CTVFV
+943 RTVFV

-999 VAVAVA
+999 VAVADA
-1005 VADAVSDVSLED
+1005 GAVSDVSLED

-1153 AGVVPGGDAGVGGEG
+1153 VVPGGVAGVCGEG

-1218 NCWLEHTEFHTCDM
+1218 NCWLEHTEFNTCDM

-1244 PLPVLQHRAYD
+1244 PLPVLEHGAND
-1255 VAMAPDGSQMVTAG
+1255 VVVTPDGSHIVTAG
-1269 QDGSVHVWSMSSGEE
+1269 ADKHTVDVWSMSSGEE

-1289 GHSKHVNGVA
+1289 GDSWGIYGVA

-1305 RVVSCSAD
+1305 RVVSCSGDA
-1313 RTVLVWDMHTGEVVF
+1313 TVRVWDMHTGEAVF
-1328 VLEGHEGDVCEV
+1328 VLEGHEGGVWEV
-1340 AVTPDSSKVVSTSR
+1340 AVTPDSSKVVSTSPV
-1354 EDGIRV
+1354 DGIRV
-1360 WDLSTGMEVLAMKSP
+1360 WDLSTGMEVLAVKSP
-1375 GIRSMVIT
+1375 RIHSMVIT
-1383 KDGSQIVT
+1383 RDGSQIVT
-1391 CSYKVLC
+1391 CSGEVLC

-1412 CHMMYSHALAVTPDG
+1412 CCVKNPHALAVTPDG

-1432 CIDGAHLWNLST
+1432 CYVDAHLWNLST
-1444 GAEVMVVHAGAGLRA
+1444 GAEVMVFHADAKWTA
-1459 VAVTPDGCHVVA
+1459 VAVTPDGCDVVA
-1471 GSRSGNVHVWSIS
+1471 GSESGTVHVWSIS

-1496 SLVHAVAVSPDGC
+1496 STVNAVAVSPDGC
-1509 NVVSCSQDDGTV
+1509 HVVSCSRQDKTV
-1521 RVWNITTG
+1521 RVWNTTTG
-1529 KETPGFERFPHG
+1529 KETPGFEG
-1541 PVAVAPDGSIIS
+1541 VSGKAVAVAPDGSIIS
-1553 YRGKRKSIW
+1553 YGGRRNSIW
-1562 NASTGRQTHVVE
+1562 NASTGRQTRVVE
-1574 ARIHN
+1574 ARTYQRN
-1579 EGVAVYP
+1579 ADAAAVYP
-1586 DGSRVVY
+1586 DGSHVVY
-1593 FTCDDAG
+1593 CSCDDAG

-1622 EFAVFLKGCGRL
+1622 EFAVFLKQCGAL
-1634 RPLAVSPDASHVV
+1634 LYLTASPDASHVV
-1647 TCSQTSQKRGTC
+1647 TCSKSSQEEDTYST
-1659 CMYVWS
+1659 YVWS

-1672 SEYAGTTCCP
+1672 SVYAGTTSIST
-1682 DGMVVT
+1682 GVVVT
-1688 PDGLHVVSH
+1688 PDGVHVVS
-1697 YSSSCDVGKTVHM
+1697 YDDDKIHM
-1710 WKLHTGEDTMVFKGH
+1710 WKLHTGEETMVFKGH
-1725 SEDVYDVAVTRDGS
+1725 FQDVNDLTVTRDGS
-1739 RLVSCSEDETVRVWD
+1739 RLVSCSDDETVRVWD
-1754 VASGKEVFIWQ
+1754 VASGKEVFTLKHIG
-1765 HSCYVYSVALTP
+1765 YVKGIALTP
-1777 DEAHVVSSTDSFMS
+1777 DEAHVVSITYIVS

-1801 AEIRAHCDLHNV
+1801 AEIRVPHDLLRL

-1818 GREVMCACEDNTVRV
+1818 GREVMCACKGNTVRV
-1833 WTICTGEVGTIDG
+1833 WSIRTKKDGTIDG

-1856 PTVPRALGC
+1856 PTVPRAVGC

-1878 ILCAVEE
+1878 ILCAEE

>member
-1 MGCFRAFVWHLGLP
+1 
-15 WLQHE
+15 
-20 STFGVLAGVGGVGCA
+20 
-35 GVGCLSW
+35 
-42 VVFLF
+42 
-47 SVWVHFRDMALCRLC
+47 
-62 PQAGGSCAH
+62 
-71 LPTYP
+71 
-76 GRGRG
+76 
-81 AAGCVGGGGEAV
+81 
-93 GGGGIAAVVQNSL
+93 
-106 LGHSKTAQN
+106 
-115 TSPQHT
+115 
-121 NLCEQTH
+121 
-128 TRHIKKM
+128 M
-135 GSGATKPEK
+135 GSGASKPEK
-144 DEIAKGITEKE
+144 DEIAKGITGKE
-155 RPVDAVDSVDG
+155 RHVDAVDSVDG

-234 AVQVYLTHGV
+234 VVQVYLTHGV
-244 ATTTATGVAVER
+244 ATTTAATTTTRTTGVVVER

-271 DMAKDTNTSTGDRH
+271 DMANDTNTSTGDRH
-285 LGEDDLDGDTGALRH
+285 LGEDDLDGDTGALWH

-306 EFLRKTDDNSSN
+306 EWLRKTEDDNS

-375 GTRGGHVGVEDWMA
+375 GTRGGHVEVEDWMA

-419 CDEMDGTPQIAKGPD
+419 YDEKDGTPQIAKGPD
-434 GKLRYIKLTERS
+434 GKPRYIRLTERA

-459 QSLALYATM
+459 QSLALYMTM

-492 PNVFELSP
+492 PNVFELCP

-526 KQMRT
+526 KQLRT

-560 KQDVARSF
+560 KRDVARSF

-586 DVKFSSVYAGE
+586 DVKFSSVYASE

-631 QEVCSGVGET
+631 QEVCSGVGKGVGVAET

-653 MGHTVAFFKDYLAQY
+653 MGHTVAFFEDYLAQY

-687 MEEVR
+687 MKEVR
-692 RWLRARGGG
+692 RWLRARARARG

-721 DVEAR
+721 DVEAK

-744 GKTSASIAILS
+744 GKTSASIAVLS
-755 DLATSARKSESTS
+755 DLATS
-768 NEDTTTNTDRNRN
+768 NEDTNRNRNRN

-792 AKPYFPVFV
+792 AKPCFPVFV

-852 TQEDVGAVVSEGGL
+852 TQEDVGAVVAEGGL

-871 WVEAHCSVVVTVR
+871 WVESHCSVVVTVR

-892 TSPSGVCGAGVRTLY
+892 TSPSGVCGAGVRALY

-916 RTYIKRAN
+916 RTYIERAN
-924 TAWEKEHKEEK
+924 TAWEKEKQHKEEKEK

-943 CTVFV
+943 RTVFV

-975 KASEEVIYETYLE
+975 MASEEVIYVTYLE

-999 VAVAVA
+999 V
-1005 VADAVSDVSLED
+1005 AVSDVSLED

-1129 ELYERACTEL
+1129 VLYERACTEL
-1139 LAAVKATRGSAGAG
+1139 LAAVKATRGSAGE
-1153 AGVVPGGDAGVGGEG
+1153 GVGGEG

-1244 PLPVLQHRAYD
+1244 PLPVLEHRAFD
-1255 VAMAPDGSQMVTAG
+1255 VAFTPDGSLVTATTG
-1269 QDGSVHVWSMSSGEE
+1269 GSLRVWSMSSGEE
-1284 VMVLK
+1284 VMILVA
-1289 GHSKHVNGVA
+1289 GSDEENITVA

-1305 RVVSCSAD
+1305 RVVSCSMD
-1313 RTVLVWDMHTGEVVF
+1313 KTVRVWDMHTGETVF
-1328 VLEGHEGDVCEV
+1328 FLEGHNGDVEEA
-1340 AVTPDSSKVVSTSR
+1340 AVTPDSSKVVSTSA

-1360 WDLSTGMEVLAMKSP
+1360 WDLSTGMEVLAIKSP

-1391 CSYKVLC
+1391 CSKEMLC

-1412 CHMMYSHALAVTPDG
+1412 CCVKESHALAVTPDG

-1432 CIDGAHLWNLST
+1432 CSDGAHLWNLST
-1444 GAEVMVVHAGAGLRA
+1444 GAEVMVFHTDGKLCA

-1471 GSRSGNVHVWSIS
+1471 GSESGTVYVWSIS

-1496 SLVHAVAVSPDGC
+1496 RPVMTVAVSPDGC
-1509 NVVSCSQDDGTV
+1509 HVVSCAFFDGTV

-1529 KETPGFERFPHG
+1529 KETPGFEG
-1541 PVAVAPDGSIIS
+1541 LSGQSVAVAPDGSIIS
-1553 YRGKRKSIW
+1553 YGDKRSSIW
-1562 NASTGRQTHVVE
+1562 NASTGRQTQVVE
-1574 ARIHN
+1574 AGIN
-1579 EGVAVYP
+1579 TYDDTAAAYP
-1586 DGSRVVY
+1586 DGSHVVY
-1593 FTCDDAG
+1593 CSCDDAG

-1622 EFAVFLKGCGRL
+1622 EFAVFLKQCGKL
-1634 RPLAVSPDASHVV
+1634 RSLAVSPDASHVV
-1647 TCSQTSQKRGTC
+1647 TCSQPSPPDEEQEDTYCT
-1659 CMYVWS
+1659 YVWS

-1672 SEYAGTTCCP
+1672 SEYAGTACRS
-1682 DGMVVT
+1682 DGVVVT
-1688 PDGLHVVSH
+1688 PDGVHVVSQYDDH
-1697 YSSSCDVGKTVHM
+1697 TIHM
-1710 WKLHTGEDTMVFKGH
+1710 WTLRTGEETMVFKGH
-1725 SEDVYDVAVTRDGS
+1725 TRSVTGVAVTRDGC
-1739 RLVSCSEDETVRVWD
+1739 RLLSCSFYDNVRVWD
-1754 VASGKEVFIWQ
+1754 VASGKEVFTLKRDESYQGI
-1765 HSCYVYSVALTP
+1765 ALTP
-1777 DEAHVVSSTDSFMS
+1777 DEAHVVSSSENVT

-1801 AEIRAHCDLHNV
+1801 ASFRAHCGVRGL
-1813 AVSPD
+1813 AVSLD
-1818 GREVMCACEDNTVRV
+1818 GREVICSYGDNTVRV
-1833 WTICTGEVGTIDG
+1833 WSICTGEDGTIDG

-1878 ILCAVEE
+1878 ILAGKK

>member
-1 MGCFRAFVWHLGLP
+1 MGTVCRVVCGAGLCLG
-15 WLQHE
+15 
-20 STFGVLAGVGGVGCA
+20 A
-35 GVGCLSW
+35 
-42 VVFLF
+42 
-47 SVWVHFRDMALCRLC
+47 
-62 PQAGGSCAH
+62 
-71 LPTYP
+71 
-76 GRGRG
+76 
-81 AAGCVGGGGEAV
+81 
-93 GGGGIAAVVQNSL
+93 
-106 LGHSKTAQN
+106 GHSKTVQN
-115 TSPQHT
+115 TSQHT
-121 NLCEQTH
+121 NRDSIPTCEQTNKV
-128 TRHIKKM
+128 HIRKM
-135 GSGATKPEK
+135 GSGASKPEK
-144 DEIAKGITEKE
+144 DEIAKAITEKE
-155 RPVDAVDSVDG
+155 RPVDAVDSMDG

-174 LAGDVEAVRF
+174 IAGDVEAVRF
-184 LVENGAGNVRDRDGK
+184 LVQNGAGNVRDRDGK

-221 GAHAA
+221 GVHAA
-226 QILVEVED
+226 EILGEVED
-234 AVQVYLTHGV
+234 AVQVYLTDGV
-244 ATTTATGVAVER
+244 ATTTIATG
-256 SSGDA
+256 D
-261 TTAPLTDPHM
+261 TA
-271 DMAKDTNTSTGDRH
+271 KGTSTSTADRQ
-285 LGEDDLDGDTGALRH
+285 LGEDDLDGDTGALQH

-306 EFLRKTDDNSSN
+306 EWLQKKEENNNNSS
-318 NNKNSNGGED
+318 GGQD

-360 CKRLLEDMRGRREAA
+360 CKRLLEDIRGRREAA
-375 GTRGGHVGVEDWMA
+375 GTRSGHVELEDWMA

-419 CDEMDGTPQIAKGPD
+419 CDEHRTPQIAKGTD
-434 GKLRYIKLTERS
+434 GRLRYIRLTERA
-446 VLDNHGSAADVKS
+446 VLDHHGSAAES
-459 QSLALYATM
+459 QSLALYMTM

-477 LAAVKEWK
+477 LPAVKEWK

-526 KQMRT
+526 KQLRT

-543 YALNTH
+543 YALGTH

-560 KQDVARSF
+560 KRDVARSF

-586 DVKFSSVYAGE
+586 DVKFSSVYASE

-631 QEVCSGVGET
+631 QEVCTGVGET

-653 MGHTVAFFKDYLAQY
+653 MGHTVAFFEDYLAQY

-680 ESETRPL
+680 ESEARPL

-692 RWLRARGGG
+692 MWLHARGGV
-701 GGKQMSSVCTQAAA
+701 KLMSSVCTQAEAD
-715 GTERKP
+715 TEGKP

-755 DLATSARKSESTS
+755 DLASSAKKDSSES
-768 NEDTTTNTDRNRN
+768 NKDG
-781 SVVSDVTADAD
+781 D

-823 FALREADRAFLAETY
+823 FALREADRAYLAETY

-852 TQEDVGAVVSEGGL
+852 TQEDVGAVVAEGGL

-884 GEYLKGVD
+884 GEYLKSVNVF
-892 TSPSGVCGAGVRTLY
+892 PSGVCGASVRAVY

-916 RTYIKRAN
+916 RTYIERAN
-924 TAWEKEHKEEK
+924 TAWEKEHKKDGTSEE
-935 EKSAHKEE
+935 AVRA
-943 CTVFV
+943 VFV

-988 TWTKKEMASGG
+988 TWTKKEMASG
-999 VAVAVA
+999 AVAV
-1005 VADAVSDVSLED
+1005 VDVSLED

-1030 ETNEWQGTVGVASE
+1030 ETNEWQGTVGVASQI
-1044 VLDSQHGVCEAVR
+1044 LDSQHGVCESVR

-1129 ELYERACTEL
+1129 VLYERACTEL
-1139 LAAVKATRGSAGAG
+1139 LATVKATRGSA
-1153 AGVVPGGDAGVGGEG
+1153 GEG

-1192 SGIRVSNCDLRGSLF
+1192 KGIRVSNCDLRGSLF

-1232 GGTMLPDCSLGT
+1232 GGTLLPDCSLGT
-1244 PLPVLQHRAYD
+1244 PLPTLYVTAYCVTITPD
-1255 VAMAPDGSQMVTAG
+1255 VTQMVTG
-1269 QDGSVHVWSMSSGEE
+1269 CSDGSIRVWSMSSGKEAL
-1284 VMVLK
+1284 VLE
-1289 GHSKHVNGVA
+1289 GHSAGVWGVA
-1299 VTPDGT
+1299 ATPDGT
-1305 RVVSCSAD
+1305 RIVSCSQDEAV
-1313 RTVLVWDMHTGEVVF
+1313 RVWNLHTGETLF
-1328 VLEGHEGDVCEV
+1328 VLEGHEHHVLKV
-1340 AVTPDSSKVVSTSR
+1340 AVTPDSSKVVSSSFG
-1354 EDGIRV
+1354 DGVRV
-1360 WDLSTGMEVLAMKSP
+1360 WDLSTGKEVLAITSP
-1375 GIRSMVIT
+1375 GARSMVVT
-1383 KDGSQIVT
+1383 MDGSNIVT
-1391 CSYKVLC
+1391 CSKEELC
-1398 VWDLV
+1398 VWDLA
-1403 TGKQEMQWP
+1403 TGKQERQWP
-1412 CHMMYSHALAVTPDG
+1412 CCVESSNQLAATPDG

-1432 CIDGAHLWNLST
+1432 CYEKDAHLWNLST
-1444 GAEVMVVHAGAGLRA
+1444 GAEVTVLHGDDCLIC

-1471 GSRSGNVHVWSIS
+1471 GSSSGMVHVWSIS
-1484 TGKEVTV
+1484 TGKEVTT

-1496 SLVHAVAVSPDGC
+1496 DSVEAVAVSPDGRH
-1509 NVVSCSQDDGTV
+1509 VVSCASYEQTV

-1529 KETPGFERFPHG
+1529 KETPGFEAHPASVDSVG
-1541 PVAVAPDGSIIS
+1541 ATPDGSIIS
-1553 YRGKRKSIW
+1553 RSEKRIHMW
-1562 NASTGRQTHVVE
+1562 NASTGRQTQVFE
-1574 ARIHN
+1574 PDTKNRI
-1579 EGVAVYP
+1579 AVTVFP
-1586 DGSRVVY
+1586 DGSHEVH
-1593 FTCDDAG
+1593 CSSDDV
-1600 ERRACVW
+1600 ESSVHVRN
-1607 DVATGKVQPL
+1607 VATGKEVTL
-1617 CTDSS
+1617 RSDSS
-1622 EFAVFLKGCGRL
+1622 EFAVFLKESPGL
-1634 RPLAVSPDASHVV
+1634 RRVAVSPDASHVV
-1647 TCSQTSQKRGTC
+1647 TGFW
-1659 CMYVWS
+1659 CMHDDTIRVWS
-1665 MPTGKKV
+1665 MLTGKEVAVFTGHTDVVKGV
-1672 SEYAGTTCCP
+1672 A
-1682 DGMVVT
+1682 VT
-1688 PDGLHVVSH
+1688 PDGVHVVSC
-1697 YSSSCDVGKTVHM
+1697 SDDKTVRM
-1710 WKLHTGEDTMVFKGH
+1710 WKLHTGEETMVFEGH
-1725 SEDVYDVAVTRDGS
+1725 TSYAEGVAVTPDGGRVVS
-1739 RLVSCSEDETVRVWD
+1739 RSKDKTVRVWD
-1754 VASGKEVFIWQ
+1754 VGSGKEVFTLE
-1765 HSCYVYSVALTP
+1765 HPAPVLGAAVTP
-1777 DEAHVVSSTDSFMS
+1777 DGAHVVSCVGHCAGTIR
-1791 VWSMTTGEKV
+1791 VWSMTTGEQV
-1801 AEIRAHCDLHNV
+1801 AAIQGHGASFISI
-1813 AVSPD
+1813 AVSPE
-1818 GREVMCACEDNTVRV
+1818 GREVMCSCDDKTVRV
-1833 WTICTGEVGTIDG
+1833 WSICTGEDGTIAG

-1878 ILCAVEE
+1878 ILLDSKE

>member
-1 MGCFRAFVWHLGLP
+1 MIIIKPAFLNF
-15 WLQHE
+15 
-20 STFGVLAGVGGVGCA
+20 STDVIFIGRRPLIVLHTTHKQG
-35 GVGCLSW
+35 
-42 VVFLF
+42 
-47 SVWVHFRDMALCRLC
+47 
-62 PQAGGSCAH
+62 
-71 LPTYP
+71 
-76 GRGRG
+76 
-81 AAGCVGGGGEAV
+81 
-93 GGGGIAAVVQNSL
+93 
-106 LGHSKTAQN
+106 
-115 TSPQHT
+115 QHT
-121 NLCEQTH
+121 NFCEQTQH
-128 TRHIKKM
+128 TFCFRKM
-135 GSGATKPEK
+135 GSGASKPEK
-144 DEIAKGITEKE
+144 DEIAKGITGKE

-244 ATTTATGVAVER
+244 ATTTATTPRTTSMAVER
-256 SSGDA
+256 GSGDA
-261 TTAPLTDPHM
+261 TTAPLTDPHV

-306 EFLRKTDDNSSN
+306 EFLRKTDDN
-318 NNKNSNGGED
+318 NKNRNSNGGED

-348 HVRHMEAGFRVV
+348 HVRHMEVGFRVV

-375 GTRGGHVGVEDWMA
+375 GTRGGHVEVEDWMA

-419 CDEMDGTPQIAKGPD
+419 CDEKDGTPQIAKGTD
-434 GKLRYIKLTERS
+434 GKLRYIRLTERA

-459 QSLALYATM
+459 QSLALYMTM

-485 GTPEKTA
+485 GTPEKTGAA
-492 PNVFELSP
+492 PNVFELCP

-526 KQMRT
+526 KQLRT

-536 NVNVSAK
+536 DVNVSSK

-549 IVWNCFTSTTL
+549 IVWNSFTSTTL
-560 KQDVARSF
+560 KRDVARSF

-586 DVKFSSVYAGE
+586 DVKFSSVYASE

-631 QEVCSGVGET
+631 QEVCSGVGKGVGVGET

-653 MGHTVAFFKDYLAQY
+653 MGHTVAFFEDYLAQY

-692 RWLRARGGG
+692 MWKWLRARGGG
-701 GGKQMSSVCTQAAA
+701 KQLSSVCTQAAA

-726 EERQGTCGV
+726 EEREGTCGV

-744 GKTSASIAILS
+744 GKTSAAIAILS
-755 DLATSARKSESTS
+755 DLATSARKMDSGTKK
-768 NEDTTTNTDRNRN
+768 D
-781 SVVSDVTADAD
+781 
-792 AKPYFPVFV
+792 KPYFPVFV

-852 TQEDVGAVVSEGGL
+852 TQEEVGAVVAEGGL

-892 TSPSGVCGAGVRTLY
+892 TSPSGVCGAGVRALY

-935 EKSAHKEE
+935 EKEKSAHKEE
-943 CTVFV
+943 RTVFV

-999 VAVAVA
+999 VAV
-1005 VADAVSDVSLED
+1005 AVSDVSLED

-1129 ELYERACTEL
+1129 VLYERACTEL
-1139 LAAVKATRGSAGAG
+1139 LAAVKATRGSA
-1153 AGVVPGGDAGVGGEG
+1153 VPGGDAGVGGEG

-1207 VETAL
+1207 VETVL

-1218 NCWLEHTEFHTCDM
+1218 NCWLEHTEFNTCDM
-1232 GGTMLPDCSLGT
+1232 GGTMFPACSLGT
-1244 PLPVLQHRAYD
+1244 PLPVLHHSACD
-1255 VAMAPDGSQMVTAG
+1255 VAVTPDGSQIVTAAIC
-1269 QDGSVHVWSMSSGEE
+1269 DSRVHVWSMSTGEE
-1284 VMVLK
+1284 VKVEGDSNAHTVYRLI
-1289 GHSKHVNGVA
+1289 SGVA

-1305 RVVSCSAD
+1305 RVVSCSGD
-1313 RTVLVWDMHTGEVVF
+1313 KTVRVWDMHTGEAVF
-1328 VLEGHEGDVCEV
+1328 VLEGHEAGVREV
-1340 AVTPDSSKVVSTSR
+1340 AVTPDNSKAVSTSS

-1360 WDLSTGMEVLAMKSP
+1360 WDLSTGMAVLAIKAP
-1375 GIRSMVIT
+1375 FILSMVIT

-1391 CSYKVLC
+1391 CSEDVLC

-1412 CHMMYSHALAVTPDG
+1412 CCAKSSHALAVTPDG
-1427 CHVVS
+1427 RHVVS
-1432 CIDGAHLWNLST
+1432 CSDGAHLWNLYT
-1444 GAEVMVVHAGAGLRA
+1444 GTEVMVFHADAKLTT

-1471 GSRSGNVHVWSIS
+1471 GSKSGTVHVWSIS

-1491 LQGHT
+1491 LQGHR
-1496 SLVHAVAVSPDGC
+1496 LVSAVAVSPDGC
-1509 NVVSCSQDDGTV
+1509 HVVSCSCTDNTV

-1529 KETPGFERFPHG
+1529 KETPGFEG
-1541 PVAVAPDGSIIS
+1541 VSCGSVAVAPDGSIIS
-1553 YRGKRKSIW
+1553 YGGKRSSIW
-1562 NASTGRQTHVVE
+1562 NASTGRQRTK
-1574 ARIHN
+1574 RISLAGRTTC
-1579 EGVAVYP
+1579 EDAVAVSP
-1586 DGSRVVY
+1586 DGSHVVY
-1593 FTCDDAG
+1593 CCCDDAG

-1607 DVATGKVQPL
+1607 DVATGKVRPL

-1622 EFAVFLKGCGRL
+1622 EFAVFLKQCGTL
-1634 RPLAVSPDASHVV
+1634 LSLAVSPDASHVV
-1647 TCSQTSQKRGTC
+1647 TCSELSEAQHTYCT
-1659 CMYVWS
+1659 YVWS

-1672 SEYAGTTCCP
+1672 SEYAGTTCRCRGVVVAP
-1682 DGMVVT
+1682 DGV
-1688 PDGLHVVSH
+1688 HVVSYYDLFH
-1697 YSSSCDVGKTVHM
+1697 TVHM
-1710 WKLHTGEDTMVFKGH
+1710 WKLHTGVETMVFEGH
-1725 SEDVYDVAVTRDGS
+1725 TFSVNDVDVSRDGS
-1739 RLVSCSEDETVRVWD
+1739 RLVSCSSDKTVRVWD
-1754 VASGKEVFIWQ
+1754 VASGEEVFTLKHARRVWG
-1765 HSCYVYSVALTP
+1765 VALTP
-1777 DEAHVVSSTDSFMS
+1777 DGAHVVSCSVGSSDNVS

-1801 AEIRAHCDLHNV
+1801 AVNSHRDLYKV

-1818 GREVMCACEDNTVRV
+1818 GCDVVCSSSEDTVCV
-1833 WTICTGEVGTIDG
+1833 WSICTGEDGTIGG
-1846 LRLKRVIGVP
+1846 LRLKRVIGAP
-1856 PTVPRALGC
+1856 PTVPRAVGC

-1878 ILCAVEE
+1878 ILCAVEK

>member
-1 MGCFRAFVWHLGLP
+1 
-15 WLQHE
+15 
-20 STFGVLAGVGGVGCA
+20 
-35 GVGCLSW
+35 
-42 VVFLF
+42 
-47 SVWVHFRDMALCRLC
+47 
-62 PQAGGSCAH
+62 
-71 LPTYP
+71 
-76 GRGRG
+76 
-81 AAGCVGGGGEAV
+81 
-93 GGGGIAAVVQNSL
+93 
-106 LGHSKTAQN
+106 
-115 TSPQHT
+115 
-121 NLCEQTH
+121 
-128 TRHIKKM
+128 M
-135 GSGATKPEK
+135 GSGASKPEK
-144 DEIAKGITEKE
+144 DEIAKGITGKE

-226 QILVEVED
+226 EILVEVEA
-234 AVQVYLTHGV
+234 AVQVYLTGGM
-244 ATTTATGVAVER
+244 ATTTTKRTDVAVER

-285 LGEDDLDGDTGALRH
+285 LGEDDLDGDTGALWH

-306 EFLRKTDDNSSN
+306 EFLRKTDDNN

-375 GTRGGHVGVEDWMA
+375 ETRGGHVEVEDWMA

-419 CDEMDGTPQIAKGPD
+419 CDEKGTPQIAKGPD
-434 GKLRYIKLTERS
+434 GELRYIKLTERA
-446 VLDNHGSAADVKS
+446 VLDNHGSAADS
-459 QSLALYATM
+459 QSLALYMTM

-485 GTPEKTA
+485 RTPEKTA

-526 KQMRT
+526 KQLRT

-543 YALNTH
+543 YALGTH

-560 KQDVARSF
+560 KRDVARSF

-586 DVKFSSVYAGE
+586 DVKFSSVYASE

-631 QEVCSGVGET
+631 QEVCSDADAGVGVGET

-668 VEGRVGDDTRVD
+668 VEGRVGDDTCVD

-687 MEEVR
+687 MKEVR
-692 RWLRARGGG
+692 KWLRARVRRRP
-701 GGKQMSSVCTQAAA
+701 KSAVCTQAAA
-715 GTERKP
+715 ACTETDTKMKASKSSPQKKKKKTKCAHITSTIGTPELPEHVDPRRRKSK
-721 DVEAR
+721 R
-726 EERQGTCGV
+726 GV

-755 DLATSARKSESTS
+755 DLATSAKKSGSTT
-768 NEDTTTNTDRNRN
+768 NEDTNRNGNRN
-781 SVVSDVTADAD
+781 SVVSDVTEDAD

-823 FALREADRAFLAETY
+823 FALREADRAYLAETY

-852 TQEDVGAVVSEGGL
+852 TQEDVGAVVAEGGL

-892 TSPSGVCGAGVRTLY
+892 TSPSGVCGAGVRALY

-924 TAWEKEHKEEK
+924 TAWKKEHKKEK
-935 EKSAHKEE
+935 EGKSAHKEE
-943 CTVFV
+943 RTVFV
-948 REEDVEGLVQLRN
+948 RKEDVEGLVQLRN

-999 VAVAVA
+999 VAV
-1005 VADAVSDVSLED
+1005 AVSDVSLED

-1119 FFAALVCGDS
+1119 FFAALVCGES
-1129 ELYERACTEL
+1129 GLYERASTEL
-1139 LAAVKATRGSAGAG
+1139 LAAVKATRGSAG
-1153 AGVVPGGDAGVGGEG
+1153 GDAGVSGEG

-1232 GGTMLPDCSLGT
+1232 AGTMLPDCSLGT
-1244 PLPVLQHRAYD
+1244 PLPVLKDIAFG
-1255 VAMAPDGSQMVTAG
+1255 VALTPDGSLVVTAG
-1269 QDGSVHVWSMSSGEE
+1269 MSTVDAWNMSSGEK

-1289 GHSKHVNGVA
+1289 GHSRYISGVV

-1305 RVVSCSAD
+1305 RVVSCSGD
-1313 RTVLVWDMHTGEVVF
+1313 HTVRVWDLHTGEAVF
-1328 VLEGHEGDVCEV
+1328 VLEGHKGSVRAG
-1340 AVTPDSSKVVSTSR
+1340 AVTPDSSKVVSIS
-1354 EDGIRV
+1354 DDSIRV
-1360 WDLSTGMEVLAMKSP
+1360 WDLSTGMEVLAIQSP
-1375 GIRSMVIT
+1375 GILSMVIT

-1391 CSYKVLC
+1391 CSGEVLC
-1398 VWDLV
+1398 VWDLA
-1403 TGKQEMQWP
+1403 TGKQEMQRP
-1412 CHMMYSHALAVTPDG
+1412 CCVKRSHSLAVTPDG

-1432 CIDGAHLWNLST
+1432 CCDGAHLWNLST
-1444 GAEVMVVHAGAGLRA
+1444 GAEVMVFHADARLRA

-1471 GSRSGNVHVWSIS
+1471 GSESGTVHVWRIS

-1496 SLVHAVAVSPDGC
+1496 SNVDAVAVSPDGC
-1509 NVVSCSQDDGTV
+1509 HVVSCSTYDKTV
-1521 RVWNITTG
+1521 RVWNMTTG
-1529 KETPGFERFPHG
+1529 KETPGFEG
-1541 PVAVAPDGSIIS
+1541 LLGDSVVVAPDGSILS
-1553 YRGKRKSIW
+1553 YGGKKNSIW
-1562 NASTGRQTHVVE
+1562 STSTGRQTEVVE
-1574 ARIHN
+1574 AGIN
-1579 EGVAVYP
+1579 KPGDAVAAVSR
-1586 DGSRVVY
+1586 DGSHVVY
-1593 FTCDDAG
+1593 CPSDAG

-1607 DVATGKVQPL
+1607 DVATGKVRHL
-1617 CTDSS
+1617 FTDCS
-1622 EFAVFLKGCGRL
+1622 EFAVFLKQSGRL
-1634 RPLAVSPDASHVV
+1634 LSLAMSPDASHVV
-1647 TCSQTSQKRGTC
+1647 TCSESEERLSYYT
-1659 CMYVWS
+1659 YVWS

-1672 SEYAGTTCCP
+1672 SVYAGTTSYP
-1682 DGMVVT
+1682 NQAVVT
-1688 PDGLHVVSH
+1688 PDGVHVVS
-1697 YSSSCDVGKTVHM
+1697 YYDEGAVHM
-1710 WKLHTGEDTMVFKGH
+1710 WKLHTGEEAMVFKGH
-1725 SEDVYDVAVTRDGS
+1725 PSDVYDAVVTRDGS
-1739 RLVSCSEDETVRVWD
+1739 RIVSCSDDETVRVWD
-1754 VASGKEVFIWQ
+1754 VASGKEVLSLEHDDGVIVWR
-1765 HSCYVYSVALTP
+1765 VALTP
-1777 DEAHVVSSTDSFMS
+1777 DEAHVVSSSWDSVH

-1801 AEIRAHCDLHNV
+1801 AMIRAYCAGFSRL

-1818 GREVMCACEDNTVRV
+1818 GREVICACDDNTVRV
-1833 WTICTGEVGTIDG
+1833 WTICTGEDGTIDG

-1865 RNADAVEPELARR
+1865 RNADAVEPELARQ
-1878 ILCAVEE
+1878 IICAGR

>member
-1 MGCFRAFVWHLGLP
+1 
-15 WLQHE
+15 
-20 STFGVLAGVGGVGCA
+20 
-35 GVGCLSW
+35 
-42 VVFLF
+42 
-47 SVWVHFRDMALCRLC
+47 
-62 PQAGGSCAH
+62 
-71 LPTYP
+71 
-76 GRGRG
+76 
-81 AAGCVGGGGEAV
+81 
-93 GGGGIAAVVQNSL
+93 
-106 LGHSKTAQN
+106 
-115 TSPQHT
+115 
-121 NLCEQTH
+121 
-128 TRHIKKM
+128 M
-135 GSGATKPEK
+135 GSGASKPEK
-144 DEIAKGITEKE
+144 DEIAKGITGKE

-166 RTMLHSAV
+166 KTMLHSAV

-221 GAHAA
+221 GVHAA
-226 QILVEVED
+226 EILVEVED
-234 AVQVYLTHGV
+234 AVQVYLTDGV
-244 ATTTATGVAVER
+244 ARIAATRTTGVGVKR
-256 SSGDA
+256 SGGDA

-271 DMAKDTNTSTGDRH
+271 NMTKVTNTSTGDRQ

-306 EFLRKTDDNSSN
+306 EWLRKTDDNN
-318 NNKNSNGGED
+318 NNNKKNSNGGED

-375 GTRGGHVGVEDWMA
+375 GTRGGHVEVEDWMA

-419 CDEMDGTPQIAKGPD
+419 CDEDGTPQIAKGPD
-434 GKLRYIKLTERS
+434 GKLRYIRLTERA

-459 QSLALYATM
+459 QSLALYMTM

-526 KQMRT
+526 KQLRT

-560 KQDVARSF
+560 KRDVARSF

-586 DVKFSSVYAGE
+586 DVKFSSVYASE

-631 QEVCSGVGET
+631 QEVCAGVGEGGGGVGET

-692 RWLRARGGG
+692 RWLRARVRRRPT
-701 GGKQMSSVCTQAAA
+701 SSVCTQAAA

-721 DVEAR
+721 DVDAR

-755 DLATSARKSESTS
+755 DLATSARKSESTDS
-768 NEDTTTNTDRNRN
+768 EDTNRN

-792 AKPYFPVFV
+792 AKQYFPVFV

-823 FALREADRAFLAETY
+823 FALREADRAYLAETY

-852 TQEDVGAVVSEGGL
+852 TQEDVGAVVAEGGL

-892 TSPSGVCGAGVRTLY
+892 TSPSGVCGAGVRAVY

-916 RTYIKRAN
+916 RTYIERAN
-924 TAWEKEHKEEK
+924 TAWEKEHKEGKEK
-935 EKSAHKEE
+935 EKEKEKDGE
-943 CTVFV
+943 RTVFV

-975 KASEEVIYETYLE
+975 KASEEVIYEAYLE

-999 VAVAVA
+999 VADAV
-1005 VADAVSDVSLED
+1005 AVSDVSLED

-1030 ETNEWQGTVGVASE
+1030 ETNEWQGTVGVASQI
-1044 VLDSQHGVCEAVR
+1044 LDLQHGVCAAVR

-1129 ELYERACTEL
+1129 VLYERACTEL
-1139 LAAVKATRGSAGAG
+1139 LAAVKATCGSSGTGAESS
-1153 AGVVPGGDAGVGGEG
+1153 AVPFEA
-1168 AVTAGSNAAAL
+1168 AVTEGSNAAAL

-1244 PLPVLQHRAYD
+1244 PLPVLQHDAKD
-1255 VAMAPDGSQMVTAG
+1255 VAVTSDGSQIVTAG
-1269 QDGSVHVWSMSSGEE
+1269 FDGGVHVWSLSSGEE
-1284 VMVLK
+1284 VMVLE
-1289 GHSKHVNGVA
+1289 GPSWEMFGVA
-1299 VTPDGT
+1299 VTPDET
-1305 RVVSCSAD
+1305 RVVGCSAD
-1313 RTVLVWDMHTGEVVF
+1313 KTVHVWDMHTGERVYVF
-1328 VLEGHEGDVCEV
+1328 EGHECKVEEV
-1340 AVTPDSSKVVSTSR
+1340 AVTPDSSKVVSSSYG
-1354 EDGIRV
+1354 DGIRV
-1360 WDLSTGMEVLAMKSP
+1360 WDLSTGMEVLAVESP
-1375 GIRSMVIT
+1375 GIRSMVVT

-1391 CSYKVLC
+1391 CSGDVLC

-1412 CHMMYSHALAVTPDG
+1412 FCVKSPHALAVTPDG

-1432 CIDGAHLWNLST
+1432 CFDGAHLWNLST
-1444 GAEVMVVHAGAGLRA
+1444 GAEVMVFYADDKLSA

-1471 GSRSGNVHVWSIS
+1471 GSKRGTVHVWSIS

-1496 SLVHAVAVSPDGC
+1496 SRVYAVAVLPDGC
-1509 NVVSCSQDDGTV
+1509 HVVSCSYEDDTV

-1529 KETPGFERFPHG
+1529 KETPGFEG
-1541 PVAVAPDGSIIS
+1541 LSGGSVAVAPDGSIIS
-1553 YRGKRKSIW
+1553 YGGKRSSIW
-1562 NASTGRQTHVVE
+1562 NASTGRQTQVVE
-1574 ARIHN
+1574 AGTYQR
-1579 EGVAVYP
+1579 GDAAAVSP
-1586 DGSRVVY
+1586 DGSHVVSCS
-1593 FTCDDAG
+1593 CDDAG
-1600 ERRACVW
+1600 ERRVCVW
-1607 DVATGKVQPL
+1607 DVATGKVQPV

-1622 EFAVFLKGCGRL
+1622 EFAVFLKQSVSL
-1634 RPLAVSPDASHVV
+1634 KLAVSPNASHVV
-1647 TCSQTSQKRGTC
+1647 TCSESSQEKGTYRT
-1659 CMYVWS
+1659 YVWS

-1672 SEYAGTTCCP
+1672 SEYAGTTCRPRGVVVAP
-1682 DGMVVT
+1682 DGV
-1688 PDGLHVVSH
+1688 HVVS
-1697 YSSSCDVGKTVHM
+1697 YYEDYTVHR
-1710 WKLHTGEDTMVFKGH
+1710 WILHTGEETMVFKGH
-1725 SEDVYDVAVTRDGS
+1725 TVFSVVGVSVTRDGS
-1739 RLVSCSEDETVRVWD
+1739 RLLSWSTDKTLRVWD
-1754 VASGKEVFIWQ
+1754 VASGKEVFTLQ
-1765 HSCYVYSVALTP
+1765 HDSSVFGVALTP
-1777 DEAHVVSSTDSFMS
+1777 DENHVVSSTCSVT
-1791 VWSMTTGEKV
+1791 VWSMTTGEQV
-1801 AEIRAHCDLHNV
+1801 AAIRGYCKLRRL

-1818 GREVMCACEDNTVRV
+1818 GSEVICVCNDNTLRV
-1833 WTICTGEVGTIDG
+1833 WSICTGEDGTIDG

-1878 ILCAVEE
+1878 ILCDVEE

>member
-1 MGCFRAFVWHLGLP
+1 MFSVKSQCKQANK
-15 WLQHE
+15 
-20 STFGVLAGVGGVGCA
+20 
-35 GVGCLSW
+35 
-42 VVFLF
+42 VVF
-47 SVWVHFRDMALCRLC
+47 
-62 PQAGGSCAH
+62 GGMIS
-71 LPTYP
+71 
-76 GRGRG
+76 R
-81 AAGCVGGGGEAV
+81 
-93 GGGGIAAVVQNSL
+93 
-106 LGHSKTAQN
+106 
-115 TSPQHT
+115 HT
-121 NLCEQTH
+121 NRDN
-128 TRHIKKM
+128 TRHIRKM
-135 GSGATKPEK
+135 GSGASKPEK
-144 DEIAKGITEKE
+144 DEIAKGITGKE

-184 LVENGAGNVRDRDGK
+184 LVLNGAGNVRDRDGK

-221 GAHAA
+221 GVHAA
-226 QILVEVED
+226 EILVEVED
-234 AVQVYLTHGV
+234 VVQVYLTDGV
-244 ATTTATGVAVER
+244 ATKTVT
-256 SSGDA
+256 GDA
-261 TTAPLTDPHM
+261 TTALLTDPHM
-271 DMAKDTNTSTGDRH
+271 DMAKDTNTSTGDRQ

-306 EFLRKTDDNSSN
+306 EWLRKTDDSN

-360 CKRLLEDMRGRREAA
+360 CKRLLEDMRGRRGAA
-375 GTRGGHVGVEDWMA
+375 GTRGGHVEVEDWMA

-419 CDEMDGTPQIAKGPD
+419 CDEDGTPQIVKGPD
-434 GKLRYIKLTERS
+434 GKLRYIKLTERA
-446 VLDNHGSAADVKS
+446 VLDNHGSAADVES
-459 QSLALYATM
+459 QSLALYMTM

-526 KQMRT
+526 KQLRT

-560 KQDVARSF
+560 KRDVARSF

-586 DVKFSSVYAGE
+586 DVKFSSVYASE

-631 QEVCSGVGET
+631 QEVCAGVGEGGGGVGVNVGET

-692 RWLRARGGG
+692 RWLHARVRRRPT
-701 GGKQMSSVCTQAAA
+701 SSVCTQAAA

-721 DVEAR
+721 DVDAR
-726 EERQGTCGV
+726 EERQGRCGV

-755 DLATSARKSESTS
+755 DLATSARKSESTDS
-768 NEDTTTNTDRNRN
+768 EDTNRNRN

-823 FALREADRAFLAETY
+823 FALREADRSYLAETY

-852 TQEDVGAVVSEGGL
+852 TQEDVGAVVAEGGL

-892 TSPSGVCGAGVRTLY
+892 TSPSGVCGAGVRAVY

-916 RTYIKRAN
+916 RTYIERAN

-935 EKSAHKEE
+935 EKEKDGER
-943 CTVFV
+943 TVFV

-975 KASEEVIYETYLE
+975 KASEEVIYEAYLE

-999 VAVAVA
+999 VAVAV
-1005 VADAVSDVSLED
+1005 AVSDVSLED

-1030 ETNEWQGTVGVASE
+1030 ETNEWQGTVGVASQI
-1044 VLDSQHGVCEAVR
+1044 LDSQHGVCEAVR

-1129 ELYERACTEL
+1129 VLYERACTEL
-1139 LAAVKATRGSAGAG
+1139 LAAVKATRGSSGAG
-1153 AGVVPGGDAGVGGEG
+1153 EDGGGEG
-1168 AVTAGSNAAAL
+1168 IVTAGSNAAAL

-1207 VETAL
+1207 VETVM

-1232 GGTMLPDCSLGT
+1232 GGTMLPDCALGT
-1244 PLPVLQHRAYD
+1244 PLPVLQQEAFD
-1255 VAMAPDGSQMVTAG
+1255 VSVTPDGKHIVAAG
-1269 QDGSVHVWSMSSGEE
+1269 VSGRVHVWSMSSGKE
-1284 VMVLK
+1284 VVVLRDR
-1289 GHSKHVNGVA
+1289 GCSKKDVYGVA
-1299 VTPDGT
+1299 VTPDGNC
-1305 RVVSCSAD
+1305 VVSCCND
-1313 RTVLVWDMHTGEVVF
+1313 KTVRVWDLHTGDEVY
-1328 VLEGHEGDVCEV
+1328 VLEGHEAFAV
-1340 AVTPDSSKVVSTSR
+1340 AVTPDSSKVVSSSP

-1360 WDLSTGMEVLAMKSP
+1360 WDLSTGMEMLAVESP
-1375 GIRSMVIT
+1375 GIYSMVIT
-1383 KDGSQIVT
+1383 KDGRKIVT
-1391 CSYKVLC
+1391 CSEEELC

-1403 TGKQEMQWP
+1403 KGKQERQWP
-1412 CHMMYSHALAVTPDG
+1412 CCVKSSHALAVTPDG

-1432 CIDGAHLWNLST
+1432 CFDDAHLWNLST
-1444 GAEVMVVHAGAGLRA
+1444 GAEVMVFHADAELSA

-1471 GSRSGNVHVWSIS
+1471 GSMSGNVHVWSIS

-1496 SLVHAVAVSPDGC
+1496 NDVNAVAVTPDGC
-1509 NVVSCSQDDGTV
+1509 HVVSCSVDDCAV
-1521 RVWNITTG
+1521 RVWNMTTG
-1529 KETPGFERFPHG
+1529 KETPGFEGLSGRF
-1541 PVAVAPDGSIIS
+1541 VAVAPDGSIIS
-1553 YRGKRKSIW
+1553 YGDKRNSIW
-1562 NASTGRQTHVVE
+1562 NASTGRQTQVVE
-1574 ARIHN
+1574 AGITNHDDAA
-1579 EGVAVYP
+1579 AVSP
-1586 DGSRVVY
+1586 DRSHVVY
-1593 FTCDDAG
+1593 CSCDDAG
-1600 ERRACVW
+1600 ERRARVW
-1607 DVATGKVQPL
+1607 DVSTGKVQPL
-1617 CTDSS
+1617 CTASS
-1622 EFAVFLKGCGRL
+1622 EFAVFLKQCGRL
-1634 RPLAVSPDASHVV
+1634 HSLALSPDVSHVV
-1647 TCSQTSQKRGTC
+1647 TCSESSQEEDTYYT
-1659 CMYVWS
+1659 YVWS

-1672 SEYAGTTCCP
+1672 SAYARTTCRSASA
-1682 DGMVVT
+1682 VVT
-1688 PDGLHVVSH
+1688 PDGVHVVSY
-1697 YSSSCDVGKTVHM
+1697 YSDGTVHM
-1710 WKLHTGEDTMVFKGH
+1710 SKLHTGEETMVFKGH
-1725 SEDVYDVAVTRDGS
+1725 TSDVLDVAMTPDGG
-1739 RLVSCSEDETVRVWD
+1739 RLVSCSDDETVRVWD
-1754 VASGKEVFIWQ
+1754 VASGKEVFTLE
-1765 HSCYVYSVALTP
+1765 HDNPVFGVALTS
-1777 DEAHVVSSTDSFMS
+1777 DGAHVVSSTDSVI

-1801 AEIRAHCDLHNV
+1801 AAIRVYGVLSRF
-1813 AVSPD
+1813 AVSPH
-1818 GREVMCACEDNTVRV
+1818 GREVICSNYDNTVRV
-1833 WTICTGEVGTIDG
+1833 LSICTGEDGTIDG
-1846 LRLKRVIGVP
+1846 LRMKRVVGVP
-1856 PTVPRALGC
+1856 STVPRALGC

-1878 ILCAVEE
+1878 ILCDVE

>member
-1 MGCFRAFVWHLGLP
+1 
-15 WLQHE
+15 
-20 STFGVLAGVGGVGCA
+20 
-35 GVGCLSW
+35 
-42 VVFLF
+42 
-47 SVWVHFRDMALCRLC
+47 
-62 PQAGGSCAH
+62 
-71 LPTYP
+71 
-76 GRGRG
+76 
-81 AAGCVGGGGEAV
+81 
-93 GGGGIAAVVQNSL
+93 
-106 LGHSKTAQN
+106 
-115 TSPQHT
+115 
-121 NLCEQTH
+121 
-128 TRHIKKM
+128 M
-135 GSGATKPEK
+135 GSGASKELQYDVAKSILCK
-144 DEIAKGITEKE
+144 D
-155 RPVDAVDSVDG
+155 RHVDAVYG
-166 RTMLHSAV
+166 RNRRTMLHSAV

-226 QILVEVED
+226 EILVEVEA
-234 AVQVYLTHGV
+234 AVQVYLTDGTATTPATTTT
-244 ATTTATGVAVER
+244 ATTTAVAVER

-271 DMAKDTNTSTGDRH
+271 DMAKDANTSTGDRH
-285 LGEDDLDGDTGALRH
+285 LGEDDLDGDTGALWH

-306 EFLRKTDDNSSN
+306 GFLQKKEHN
-318 NNKNSNGGED
+318 NNNNNNNNSNNSNGGED

-375 GTRGGHVGVEDWMA
+375 ETRGGHVEVEDWMA

-419 CDEMDGTPQIAKGPD
+419 CDEKGTPQIAKGPD
-434 GKLRYIKLTERS
+434 GELRYIKLTERA
-446 VLDNHGSAADVKS
+446 VLDNHGSAADS
-459 QSLALYATM
+459 QSLALYMTM

-485 GTPEKTA
+485 RTPEKTA

-526 KQMRT
+526 KQLRT

-543 YALNTH
+543 YALGTH

-560 KQDVARSF
+560 KRDVARSF

-586 DVKFSSVYAGE
+586 DVKFSSVYASE

-631 QEVCSGVGET
+631 QEVCSDADAGVGVGET

-701 GGKQMSSVCTQAAA
+701 GEKQMSAVCTQAAAA

-735 LCVIGEGGS
+735 LCVIGDGGS

-755 DLATSARKSESTS
+755 DLATSAKKSGSTT
-768 NEDTTTNTDRNRN
+768 NEDTNRNGNRN
-781 SVVSDVTADAD
+781 SVVSDVTEDAD

-823 FALREADRAFLAETY
+823 FALREADRAYLAETY

-852 TQEDVGAVVSEGGL
+852 TQEDVGAVVAEGGL

-892 TSPSGVCGAGVRTLY
+892 TSPSGVCGAGVRALY

-935 EKSAHKEE
+935 SAHKEE
-943 CTVFV
+943 RTVFV
-948 REEDVEGLVQLRN
+948 RKEDVEGLVQLRN

-999 VAVAVA
+999 VAVAV
-1005 VADAVSDVSLED
+1005 SDVSLED

-1044 VLDSQHGVCEAVR
+1044 VLDSQHGVREAVR

-1129 ELYERACTEL
+1129 GLYERASTEL
-1139 LAAVKATRGSAGAG
+1139 LAAVKATRGSAG
-1153 AGVVPGGDAGVGGEG
+1153 GDAGVSGEG

-1232 GGTMLPDCSLGT
+1232 AGTMLPDCSLGT
-1244 PLPVLQHRAYD
+1244 PLPVLKDIAFG
-1255 VAMAPDGSQMVTAG
+1255 VALTPDGSLVVTAG
-1269 QDGSVHVWSMSSGEE
+1269 MSTVDAWNMSSGEK

-1289 GHSKHVNGVA
+1289 GHSRYISGVV

-1305 RVVSCSAD
+1305 RVVSCSGD
-1313 RTVLVWDMHTGEVVF
+1313 HTVRVWDLHTGEAVF
-1328 VLEGHEGDVCEV
+1328 VLEGHKGSVRAG
-1340 AVTPDSSKVVSTSR
+1340 AVTPDSSKVVSIS
-1354 EDGIRV
+1354 DDSIRV
-1360 WDLSTGMEVLAMKSP
+1360 WDLSTGMEVLAIQSP
-1375 GIRSMVIT
+1375 GILSMVIT

-1391 CSYKVLC
+1391 CSGEVLC
-1398 VWDLV
+1398 VWDLA
-1403 TGKQEMQWP
+1403 TGKQEMQRP
-1412 CHMMYSHALAVTPDG
+1412 CCVKRSHSLAVTPDG

-1432 CIDGAHLWNLST
+1432 CCDGAHLWNLST
-1444 GAEVMVVHAGAGLRA
+1444 GAEVMVFHADARLRA

-1471 GSRSGNVHVWSIS
+1471 GSESGTVHVWRIS

-1496 SLVHAVAVSPDGC
+1496 SNVDAVAVSPDGC
-1509 NVVSCSQDDGTV
+1509 HVVSCSTYDKTV
-1521 RVWNITTG
+1521 RVWNMTTG
-1529 KETPGFERFPHG
+1529 KETPGFEG
-1541 PVAVAPDGSIIS
+1541 LLGDSVVVAPDGSILS
-1553 YRGKRKSIW
+1553 YGGKKNSIW
-1562 NASTGRQTHVVE
+1562 STSTGRQTEVVE
-1574 ARIHN
+1574 AGIN
-1579 EGVAVYP
+1579 KPGDAVAAVSR
-1586 DGSRVVY
+1586 DGSHVVY
-1593 FTCDDAG
+1593 CPSDAG

-1607 DVATGKVQPL
+1607 DVATGKVRHL
-1617 CTDSS
+1617 FTDCS
-1622 EFAVFLKGCGRL
+1622 EFAVFLKQSGRL
-1634 RPLAVSPDASHVV
+1634 LSLAMSPDASHVV
-1647 TCSQTSQKRGTC
+1647 TCSESEERLSYYT
-1659 CMYVWS
+1659 YVWS

-1672 SEYAGTTCCP
+1672 SVYAGTTSYP
-1682 DGMVVT
+1682 NQAVVT
-1688 PDGLHVVSH
+1688 PDGVHVVS
-1697 YSSSCDVGKTVHM
+1697 YYDEGAVHM
-1710 WKLHTGEDTMVFKGH
+1710 WKLHTGEEAMVFKGH
-1725 SEDVYDVAVTRDGS
+1725 PSDVYDAVVTRDGS
-1739 RLVSCSEDETVRVWD
+1739 RIVSCSDDETVRVWD
-1754 VASGKEVFIWQ
+1754 VASGKEVLSLEHDDGVIVWR
-1765 HSCYVYSVALTP
+1765 VALTP
-1777 DEAHVVSSTDSFMS
+1777 DEAHVVSSSWDSVH

-1801 AEIRAHCDLHNV
+1801 AMIRAYCAGFSRL

-1818 GREVMCACEDNTVRV
+1818 GREVICACDDNTVRV
-1833 WTICTGEVGTIDG
+1833 WTICTGEDGTIDG

-1865 RNADAVEPELARR
+1865 RNADAVEPELARQ
-1878 ILCAVEE
+1878 IICAGR

>member
-1 MGCFRAFVWHLGLP
+1 
-15 WLQHE
+15 
-20 STFGVLAGVGGVGCA
+20 
-35 GVGCLSW
+35 
-42 VVFLF
+42 
-47 SVWVHFRDMALCRLC
+47 
-62 PQAGGSCAH
+62 
-71 LPTYP
+71 
-76 GRGRG
+76 
-81 AAGCVGGGGEAV
+81 
-93 GGGGIAAVVQNSL
+93 
-106 LGHSKTAQN
+106 
-115 TSPQHT
+115 
-121 NLCEQTH
+121 
-128 TRHIKKM
+128 M
-135 GSGATKPEK
+135 GSGASKPEK
-144 DEIAKGITEKE
+144 DEIAKGIAGKE

-226 QILVEVED
+226 EILVEVED

-244 ATTTATGVAVER
+244 AATTTTTTGVAVER

-306 EFLRKTDDNSSN
+306 EFLRKTEDDNK
-318 NNKNSNGGED
+318 NKNSNGGED

-375 GTRGGHVGVEDWMA
+375 GTRGGHVEVEDWMA

-419 CDEMDGTPQIAKGPD
+419 CDEKDGTPQIAKGPD
-434 GKLRYIKLTERS
+434 GKLRYIRLTERA

-459 QSLALYATM
+459 QSLALYMTM

-526 KQMRT
+526 KQLRT

-560 KQDVARSF
+560 KRNVARSF

-586 DVKFSSVYAGE
+586 DVKFSSVYASE

-631 QEVCSGVGET
+631 QEVCSGAGKGVGVGET

-653 MGHTVAFFKDYLAQY
+653 MGHTVAFFEDYLAQY

-687 MEEVR
+687 MKEVR
-692 RWLRARGGG
+692 RWLRARG

-768 NEDTTTNTDRNRN
+768 DEVTEDAD
-781 SVVSDVTADAD
+781 ADAD

-823 FALREADRAFLAETY
+823 FALREADRAYLAETY

-852 TQEDVGAVVSEGGL
+852 TQEDVGAVVAEGGL

-892 TSPSGVCGAGVRTLY
+892 TSPSGVCGAGVRALY

-935 EKSAHKEE
+935 EKEKSAHKEE
-943 CTVFV
+943 RTVFV

-999 VAVAVA
+999 VAVADA
-1005 VADAVSDVSLED
+1005 VGAVSDVSLED

-1044 VLDSQHGVCEAVR
+1044 VLDSQHSVCEAVR
-1057 DACFRCLPFRIED
+1057 GACFRCLPFRIED

-1129 ELYERACTEL
+1129 VLYERACTEL
-1139 LAAVKATRGSAGAG
+1139 LAAVKATRGSE
-1153 AGVVPGGDAGVGGEG
+1153 VTGGDAGVGGEG

-1207 VETAL
+1207 VETVL

-1244 PLPVLQHRAYD
+1244 PLPVLQHGAND
-1255 VAMAPDGSQMVTAG
+1255 VAVTPDGSQMVTACG
-1269 QDGSVHVWSMSSGEE
+1269 DGRLHVWSMSSGEDVVILE
-1284 VMVLK
+1284 
-1289 GHSKHVNGVA
+1289 GHVHKDYEMNGVA

-1305 RVVSCSAD
+1305 RVVSSCED
-1313 RTVLVWDMHTGEVVF
+1313 RNVRVWDMHTGEVVF
-1328 VLEGHEGDVCEV
+1328 VLEGHGAKVHDV
-1340 AVTPDSSKVVSTSR
+1340 AVTPDSSKVVSTSGK
-1354 EDGIRV
+1354 DGIRV
-1360 WDLSTGMEVLAMKSP
+1360 WDLSTGMEVLAIYSP

-1391 CSYKVLC
+1391 CSKKVLC

-1403 TGKQEMQWP
+1403 TGKEEMQWP
-1412 CHMMYSHALAVTPDG
+1412 CCAKSSHALAVTPDG

-1432 CIDGAHLWNLST
+1432 CSDGAHLWNLST
-1444 GAEVMVVHAGAGLRA
+1444 GAEVMVFHADAELTA
-1459 VAVTPDGCHVVA
+1459 VAITPDGCHVVA
-1471 GSRSGNVHVWSIS
+1471 GSESGTVHVWSIS

-1496 SLVHAVAVSPDGC
+1496 ATVRAVAVSPDGC
-1509 NVVSCSQDDGTV
+1509 HVVSCACSDRTV

-1529 KETPGFERFPHG
+1529 KETPGFEG
-1541 PVAVAPDGSIIS
+1541 VSGKDAAVAPDGSIIS
-1553 YRGKRKSIW
+1553 YGGKRNSIW
-1562 NASTGRQTHVVE
+1562 NASTGRQTQVVE
-1574 ARIHN
+1574 A
-1579 EGVAVYP
+1579 GVNKRGDTAAVSP
-1586 DGSRVVY
+1586 DGSHVVY
-1593 FTCDDAG
+1593 CSCDDAG

-1622 EFAVFLKGCGRL
+1622 EFAVFLKHSGTLLCF
-1634 RPLAVSPDASHVV
+1634 AVSPDASHVV
-1647 TCSQTSQKRGTC
+1647 TCSQSSDEEDTFPYTYFT
-1659 CMYVWS
+1659 YVWS

-1672 SEYAGTTCCP
+1672 SEYAGTTSRPEGALVAP
-1682 DGMVVT
+1682 DGV
-1688 PDGLHVVSH
+1688 HVVS
-1697 YSSSCDVGKTVHM
+1697 YYRGDTVHM
-1710 WKLHTGEDTMVFKGH
+1710 WKLHTGEETMVFKGH
-1725 SEDVYDVAVTRDGS
+1725 TKLVLDVDVTRVGS
-1739 RLVSCSEDETVRVWD
+1739 RLVSCSRDKTVRVWD
-1754 VASGKEVFIWQ
+1754 VASGKEVFTWEHEQ
-1765 HSCYVYSVALTP
+1765 TVRGVALTP
-1777 DEAHVVSSTDSFMS
+1777 DEAHVVSFYGCVS

-1801 AEIRAHCDLHNV
+1801 AEISAHCGLHDV

-1818 GREVMCACEDNTVRV
+1818 GREVICACKDKTARV
-1833 WTICTGEVGTIDG
+1833 WTICTGEDGTIDG

-1856 PTVPRALGC
+1856 STVPRAFGC

-1878 ILCAVEE
+1878 ILCPVGE

>member
-1 MGCFRAFVWHLGLP
+1 
-15 WLQHE
+15 
-20 STFGVLAGVGGVGCA
+20 
-35 GVGCLSW
+35 
-42 VVFLF
+42 
-47 SVWVHFRDMALCRLC
+47 
-62 PQAGGSCAH
+62 
-71 LPTYP
+71 
-76 GRGRG
+76 
-81 AAGCVGGGGEAV
+81 
-93 GGGGIAAVVQNSL
+93 
-106 LGHSKTAQN
+106 
-115 TSPQHT
+115 
-121 NLCEQTH
+121 
-128 TRHIKKM
+128 M
-135 GSGATKPEK
+135 GSGTSKPEK
-144 DEIAKGITEKE
+144 DEIAKGITGKE

-184 LVENGAGNVRDRDGK
+184 LVQSGAGNVRDRDGK

-244 ATTTATGVAVER
+244 ATATTTAVAVER

-285 LGEDDLDGDTGALRH
+285 LGEDDLDGDTGALWN

-306 EFLRKTDDNSSN
+306 EWLRKTED

-375 GTRGGHVGVEDWMA
+375 GTRGGHVEVEDWMA

-419 CDEMDGTPQIAKGPD
+419 CDEKDGTPQIAKGPD
-434 GKLRYIKLTERS
+434 GKLRYIRLTERT

-459 QSLALYATM
+459 QSLALYMTM

-485 GTPEKTA
+485 GTPEKTGAA
-492 PNVFELSP
+492 PNVFELCP

-526 KQMRT
+526 KQLRT

-536 NVNVSAK
+536 DVNVSSK

-549 IVWNCFTSTTL
+549 IVWNSFTSTTL
-560 KQDVARSF
+560 KRDVARSF

-586 DVKFSSVYAGE
+586 DVKFSSVYASE

-631 QEVCSGVGET
+631 QEVCSGVGKGVGVGET

-653 MGHTVAFFKDYLAQY
+653 MGHTVAFFEDYLAQY

-701 GGKQMSSVCTQAAA
+701 GGGGKQMSSVCTPAAA
-715 GTERKP
+715 GTDRKP

-755 DLATSARKSESTS
+755 DLATSARKSEWTS
-768 NEDTTTNTDRNRN
+768 NDYTSRN

-823 FALREADRAFLAETY
+823 FGLREADRAFLAETY

-852 TQEDVGAVVSEGGL
+852 TQEDVGAVVAEGGL

-892 TSPSGVCGAGVRTLY
+892 TSPSGVCGAGVRALY

-924 TAWEKEHKEEK
+924 TAWEKEKEHKEEKEK

-943 CTVFV
+943 RTVFV

-999 VAVAVA
+999 VAVAG
-1005 VADAVSDVSLED
+1005 AVSDVSLED

-1129 ELYERACTEL
+1129 VLYERARTEL
-1139 LAAVKATRGSAGAG
+1139 LAAVKATRGSDG
-1153 AGVVPGGDAGVGGEG
+1153 AGVGPGVGGEG

-1207 VETAL
+1207 VGTAL

-1218 NCWLEHTEFHTCDM
+1218 NCWLEHTEFNTCDM

-1244 PLPVLQHRAYD
+1244 PLPVLKREARD
-1255 VAMAPDGSQMVTAG
+1255 VAVTPDGSQIVTG
-1269 QDGSVHVWSMSSGEE
+1269 GSNGKVHVWSMSSGEE
-1284 VMVLK
+1284 VKVLE
-1289 GHSKHVNGVA
+1289 GHSNWINGVA

-1305 RVVSCSAD
+1305 RVVSCSGD
-1313 RTVLVWDMHTGEVVF
+1313 NTVRVWDMHTGEAVF
-1328 VLEGHEGDVCEV
+1328 VLEGHEASVCEV
-1340 AVTPDSSKVVSTSR
+1340 AVTPDSSKVVSTSPD
-1354 EDGIRV
+1354 DGIRV
-1360 WDLSTGMEVLAMKSP
+1360 WDVSTGMEVLAVKSP

-1391 CSYKVLC
+1391 CSQEELC

-1412 CHMMYSHALAVTPDG
+1412 CCVEDSHALAVTPDG

-1432 CIDGAHLWNLST
+1432 CSDGAHLWNLST
-1444 GAEVMVVHAGAGLRA
+1444 GAEVMVFRADAELRA
-1459 VAVTPDGCHVVA
+1459 VAVTPNGCHVVA
-1471 GSRSGNVHVWSIS
+1471 GSARGDVHVWSIS
-1484 TGKEVTV
+1484 TGKEVMV
-1491 LQGHT
+1491 LQGHVFE
-1496 SLVHAVAVSPDGC
+1496 LYAVAVSPDGC
-1509 NVVSCSQDDGTV
+1509 HVVSCPFDKTF
-1521 RVWNITTG
+1521 RVWNMTTG
-1529 KETPGFERFPHG
+1529 KETPGFEAVSG
-1541 PVAVAPDGSIIS
+1541 GSVAVAPDGSIITYGGQRS
-1553 YRGKRKSIW
+1553 SIW
-1562 NASTGRQTHVVE
+1562 NAFSGRQTQVVE
-1574 ARIHN
+1574 AEVDEYGIAAA
-1579 EGVAVYP
+1579 AVYP
-1586 DGSRVVY
+1586 DGSHVVY
-1593 FTCDDAG
+1593 CSCDDAG

-1607 DVATGKVQPL
+1607 DVATGKVRPL

-1622 EFAVFLKGCGRL
+1622 EFEVFLKQCGTL
-1634 RPLAVSPDASHVV
+1634 HSLAVSPDASHVV
-1647 TCSQTSQKRGTC
+1647 TCSQTSSQEEDTC
-1659 CMYVWS
+1659 FTYVWS

-1672 SEYAGTTCCP
+1672 SEYARTSRRPPIGWLPECV
-1682 DGMVVT
+1682 VVT
-1688 PDGLHVVSH
+1688 PDGGHVVS
-1697 YSSSCDVGKTVHM
+1697 YYDADVHTVHI
-1710 WKLHTGEDTMVFKGH
+1710 WNLHTGEETIVFKGH
-1725 SEDVYDVAVTRDGS
+1725 TSYVLDVDVSRDGS
-1739 RLVSCSEDETVRVWD
+1739 RLVSCSSGVVSSSTDMTVRVWD
-1754 VASGKEVFIWQ
+1754 VASGEGVFTLK
-1765 HSCYVYSVALTP
+1765 HDSGVVRVALTP
-1777 DEAHVVSSTDSFMS
+1777 DGAHVVSITDTVTRTPNVS

-1801 AEIRAHCDLHNV
+1801 AEIRAYCYLRSV

-1818 GREVMCACEDNTVRV
+1818 GREVMCGCHGNIVRV
-1833 WTICTGEVGTIDG
+1833 WTICTGEDGTIDG

-1856 PTVPRALGC
+1856 PTVPRVLGC

-1878 ILCAVEE
+1878 ILCAEEE

>member
-1 MGCFRAFVWHLGLP
+1 M
-15 WLQHE
+15 
-20 STFGVLAGVGGVGCA
+20 
-35 GVGCLSW
+35 
-42 VVFLF
+42 
-47 SVWVHFRDMALCRLC
+47 LCYEFIGYRF
-62 PQAGGSCAH
+62 AH
-71 LPTYP
+71 W
-76 GRGRG
+76 
-81 AAGCVGGGGEAV
+81 
-93 GGGGIAAVVQNSL
+93 IL
-106 LGHSKTAQN
+106 LLLLHTTHKQG
-115 TSPQHT
+115 QHT
-121 NLCEQTH
+121 NLCEQTQH
-128 TRHIKKM
+128 TFCFRKM
-135 GSGATKPEK
+135 GSGASKPEK
-144 DEIAKGITEKE
+144 DEIAKGITGKE

-244 ATTTATGVAVER
+244 ATTTTTTTATRTTGVAVER

-271 DMAKDTNTSTGDRH
+271 DMAKDTNTSTGERH

-306 EFLRKTDDNSSN
+306 EFLRKTDDNN
-318 NNKNSNGGED
+318 NNNKNKNSNGGED

-375 GTRGGHVGVEDWMA
+375 GTRGGHVEVEDWMA

-419 CDEMDGTPQIAKGPD
+419 CDEKDGTPQIAKGTD
-434 GKLRYIKLTERS
+434 GKLRYIRLTERA

-459 QSLALYATM
+459 QSLALYMTM

-485 GTPEKTA
+485 GTPEKTGAA

-526 KQMRT
+526 KQLRT

-560 KQDVARSF
+560 KRDVARSF

-586 DVKFSSVYAGE
+586 DVKFSSVYASE

-631 QEVCSGVGET
+631 QEVCSGVET

-653 MGHTVAFFKDYLAQY
+653 MGHTVAFFEDYLAQY

-701 GGKQMSSVCTQAAA
+701 GGGGKQMSSVCTQAAA

-726 EERQGTCGV
+726 EERQGMCDV

-755 DLATSARKSESTS
+755 DLATSARKSESTN
-768 NEDTTTNTDRNRN
+768 NE
-781 SVVSDVTADAD
+781 VTEHAD

-852 TQEDVGAVVSEGGL
+852 TQEDVGAVVAEGGL

-892 TSPSGVCGAGVRTLY
+892 TSPSGVCGAGVRALY

-924 TAWEKEHKEEK
+924 TAWEKEHKEEKEK

-999 VAVAVA
+999 VAVADAYA
-1005 VADAVSDVSLED
+1005 VAVSDVSLED

-1030 ETNEWQGTVGVASE
+1030 ETNEWQGTVGVASKL
-1044 VLDSQHGVCEAVR
+1044 LDSQHGVCEAVR

-1129 ELYERACTEL
+1129 VLYERACTEL
-1139 LAAVKATRGSAGAG
+1139 LAAVKATRGSAGG
-1153 AGVVPGGDAGVGGEG
+1153 GGDAGLGVGGEG

-1244 PLPVLQHRAYD
+1244 PLPVLKHYAYD
-1255 VAMAPDGSQMVTAG
+1255 AAVSPDGSQIITAG
-1269 QDGSVHVWSMSSGEE
+1269 HDGSVHVWSMSSGEE
-1284 VMVLK
+1284 VMVLE
-1289 GHSKHVNGVA
+1289 GHSHHINGVA

-1305 RVVSCSAD
+1305 RIVSCSGD
-1313 RTVLVWDMHTGEVVF
+1313 KTVRVWDMHTGEAVF
-1328 VLEGHEGDVCEV
+1328 VLKGHEGELYAV
-1340 AVTPDSSKVVSTSR
+1340 AVTPDSSKVVSTSPD
-1354 EDGIRV
+1354 DGIRV

-1375 GIRSMVIT
+1375 DIRSMVIT

-1391 CSYKVLC
+1391 CSGEVLF

-1403 TGKQEMQWP
+1403 TGEQEMHCP
-1412 CHMMYSHALAVTPDG
+1412 CCVKNPHALAVTPDG

-1432 CIDGAHLWNLST
+1432 CCSYGAHLWNLST
-1444 GAEVMVVHAGAGLRA
+1444 GAKVMVFPDDALLRA

-1471 GSRSGNVHVWSIS
+1471 GSLGGTVYVWSIS

-1496 SLVHAVAVSPDGC
+1496 AEVRSVRVSPDGC
-1509 NVVSCSQDDGTV
+1509 HVVSCCDDRTV
-1521 RVWNITTG
+1521 RVWNMTTG
-1529 KETPGFERFPHG
+1529 KETPGFE
-1541 PVAVAPDGSIIS
+1541 AVSGRSVPGAPDGSIIS
-1553 YRGKRKSIW
+1553 YGGERNSICY
-1562 NASTGRQTHVVE
+1562 AFSGRQTHLFE
-1574 ARIHN
+1574 AGGN
-1579 EGVAVYP
+1579 
-1586 DGSRVVY
+1586 VVY
-1593 FTCDDAG
+1593 CSCDAAG
-1600 ERRACVW
+1600 DTIACVW
-1607 DVATGKVQPL
+1607 DFATGNVQPL

-1622 EFAVFLKGCGRL
+1622 EFAVFLKQCGTL
-1634 RPLAVSPDASHVV
+1634 HSFAVSPDASHVV
-1647 TCSQTSQKRGTC
+1647 ACSAKKGTYYT
-1659 CMYVWS
+1659 YVWS

-1682 DGMVVT
+1682 DGVVVT
-1688 PDGLHVVSH
+1688 PDGVHVVS
-1697 YSSSCDVGKTVHM
+1697 YYRDGTVHM
-1710 WKLHTGEDTMVFKGH
+1710 WKLHTGEETMVFKGH
-1725 SEDVYDVAVTRDGS
+1725 TDDVKGVAVTRDGS
-1739 RLVSCSEDETVRVWD
+1739 RVVSCSYDETVRVWD
-1754 VASGKEVFIWQ
+1754 VASGKEVFTLK
-1765 HSCYVYSVALTP
+1765 HDACVDGVSLTP
-1777 DEAHVVSSTDSFMS
+1777 DGAHVVSSTRSVT

-1801 AEIRAHCDLHNV
+1801 AEIEAHCDLRRR

-1818 GREVMCACEDNTVRV
+1818 GREVICPCEDHTIRV
-1833 WTICTGEVGTIDG
+1833 WSICTGEDGTIDG

-1856 PTVPRALGC
+1856 PTVPRVFGC

-1878 ILCAVEE
+1878 ILCAGRK

>member
-1 MGCFRAFVWHLGLP
+1 
-15 WLQHE
+15 
-20 STFGVLAGVGGVGCA
+20 
-35 GVGCLSW
+35 
-42 VVFLF
+42 
-47 SVWVHFRDMALCRLC
+47 
-62 PQAGGSCAH
+62 
-71 LPTYP
+71 
-76 GRGRG
+76 
-81 AAGCVGGGGEAV
+81 
-93 GGGGIAAVVQNSL
+93 
-106 LGHSKTAQN
+106 
-115 TSPQHT
+115 
-121 NLCEQTH
+121 
-128 TRHIKKM
+128 M
-135 GSGATKPEK
+135 GSGASKPEK
-144 DEIAKGITEKE
+144 DEIAKGITGRE

-184 LVENGAGNVRDRDGK
+184 LVQNGAGNVRDRDGK

-207 HRDADVRGRLEAEL
+207 HRNADVRGRLEAEL

-226 QILVEVED
+226 EILVEVED
-234 AVQVYLTHGV
+234 AVQVYLTDGV
-244 ATTTATGVAVER
+244 ATTTTTTGVAVER

-271 DMAKDTNTSTGDRH
+271 DRH

-306 EFLRKTDDNSSN
+306 EWLRKADNDN
-318 NNKNSNGGED
+318 NNKNSNGGQD

-360 CKRLLEDMRGRREAA
+360 CKRLLEDIRGRREAA
-375 GTRGGHVGVEDWMA
+375 ETRGGHVEVEDWMA
-389 ARDPFELLLSGFLF
+389 ACDPFELLLSGFLF

-419 CDEMDGTPQIAKGPD
+419 CDEDDGTPQIAKGPD
-434 GKLRYIKLTERS
+434 GKLRYIKLTERA
-446 VLDNHGSAADVKS
+446 VLDNHGSRAVS
-459 QSLALYATM
+459 QSLALYMTM

-485 GTPEKTA
+485 GTPENTA

-500 APPQLHVIATFAPL
+500 APPQLHVIAIFAPL
-514 IRGLDRLIGSRR
+514 IRGLDRLIGNRR
-526 KQMRT
+526 KQLRT

-543 YALNTH
+543 YALGTH
-549 IVWNCFTSTTL
+549 IVWSCFTSTTL
-560 KQDVARSF
+560 KRDVARSF

-586 DVKFSSVYAGE
+586 DVKFSSVYASE

-631 QEVCSGVGET
+631 QEVCSGVDVDAGVGMRVGET

-687 MEEVR
+687 MKEVR
-692 RWLRARGGG
+692 RWLRARVRR
-701 GGKQMSSVCTQAAA
+701 SPTSAA
-715 GTERKP
+715 GTNADTKMNTGEASLQQENKKKKKKTSKCADVTTTIGTPEVRENVVKRRKKP
-721 DVEAR
+721 K
-726 EERQGTCGV
+726 CGV

-755 DLATSARKSESTS
+755 DLATCARKSDSTS
-768 NEDTTTNTDRNRN
+768 NK
-781 SVVSDVTADAD
+781 VAKHAD

-852 TQEDVGAVVSEGGL
+852 TQEDVGAVVAEGGL

-892 TSPSGVCGAGVRTLY
+892 TSPSGVCGAGVRALY

-935 EKSAHKEE
+935 EKDKSAHKEE
-943 CTVFV
+943 RTVFV
-948 REEDVEGLVQLRN
+948 REEDVEGLVHLRN

-999 VAVAVA
+999 VAVAD
-1005 VADAVSDVSLED
+1005 ADAVSDVSLED
-1017 VVRAGELVACRML
+1017 VMRAGELVACRML

-1044 VLDSQHGVCEAVR
+1044 VLVSQHGVCEAVR

-1095 RDPAGTLGTLVQR
+1095 RDPARTLGTLVQR

-1129 ELYERACTEL
+1129 VLYEGACTEL
-1139 LAAVKATRGSAGAG
+1139 LAAVKATRGSAGDS
-1153 AGVVPGGDAGVGGEG
+1153 GDG

-1187 SGEDL
+1187 SGESL
-1192 SGIRVSNCDLRGSLF
+1192 RGICVSNCDLRGSLF
-1207 VETAL
+1207 VETVL

-1218 NCWLEHTEFHTCDM
+1218 NCWLEHTEFHTCNM

-1244 PLPVLQHRAYD
+1244 PLPVLQYRAHN
-1255 VAMAPDGSQMVTAG
+1255 VAMTPDGSQMVTG
-1269 QDGSVHVWSMSSGEE
+1269 GKDGRVHVWSMSSGEE

-1289 GHSKHVNGVA
+1289 GHSNCITRVA

-1305 RVVSCSAD
+1305 RVVSCSD
-1313 RTVLVWDMHTGEVVF
+1313 DKTVRVWDMHTRRAVF
-1328 VLEGHEGDVCEV
+1328 VLNISKGDEGWVENV
-1340 AVTPDSSKVVSTSR
+1340 AVTPDSSKFVSTSR

-1360 WDLSTGMEVLAMKSP
+1360 WDLSTGMEVLAIKAP
-1375 GIRSMVIT
+1375 GILSMVIT

-1391 CSYKVLC
+1391 CSLKTLC

-1412 CHMMYSHALAVTPDG
+1412 CCVKSIYNRVSHALAVTPDSSKFVSTSREDGIRVWDLSTGMEVLAIKAPGILSMVITKDGSQIVTCSLKTLCVWDLVTGKQEMQWPCCVKSIYNRVSHALAVTPDG

-1432 CIDGAHLWNLST
+1432 CSDGAHVWNLST
-1444 GAEVMVVHAGAGLRA
+1444 GAEVMVLHAEAQLQA

-1471 GSRSGNVHVWSIS
+1471 GSVSGNVHVWSIS

-1496 SLVHAVAVSPDGC
+1496 RPVSTVAVSPDGC
-1509 NVVSCSQDDGTV
+1509 QVVSCSTDGTV

-1529 KETPGFERFPHG
+1529 KEAPGFEG
-1541 PVAVAPDGSIIS
+1541 VSGGCVSVAPDGSIIS
-1553 YRGKRKSIW
+1553 YGGKWPSIW
-1562 NASTGRQTHVVE
+1562 NASTGRQTQVVE
-1574 ARIHN
+1574 
-1579 EGVAVYP
+1579 EGITSHCDAVAVSP
-1586 DGSRVVY
+1586 DGSHVVY
-1593 FTCDDAG
+1593 CSCDDAG
-1600 ERRACVW
+1600 ERRAYVW
-1607 DVATGKVQPL
+1607 EVATGKVQPL

-1622 EFAVFLKGCGRL
+1622 EFAVFLKQCREL
-1634 RPLAVSPDASHVV
+1634 LFFAVSPDASHVV
-1647 TCSQTSQKRGTC
+1647 TCSKSSDLLDSSSLTEEENKSCFYRT
-1659 CMYVWS
+1659 YVWRR
-1665 MPTGKKV
+1665 PTWNKASV
-1672 SEYAGTTCCP
+1672 HAGTTGDRCP
-1682 DGMVVT
+1682 NGGVVA
-1688 PDGLHVVSH
+1688 PGGLLLCSWGNDVSLLNL
-1697 YSSSCDVGKTVHM
+1697 D
-1710 WKLHTGEDTMVFKGH
+1710 TGEEMVFEGH
-1725 SEDVYDVAVTRDGS
+1725 TQDVTDVDMARDGS
-1739 RLVSCSEDETVRVWD
+1739 RFVSCSQDNTVRVWD
-1754 VASGKEVFIWQ
+1754 VASGKEVFTLE
-1765 HSCYVYSVALTP
+1765 HDRSVCSVCSVALTP
-1777 DEAHVVSSTDSFMS
+1777 DGAHVVSSPERSLT

-1801 AEIRAHCDLHNV
+1801 AMIMAPHYLYSV

-1818 GREVMCACEDNTVRV
+1818 GREVICSCGDSTVRV
-1833 WTICTGEVGTIDG
+1833 WTICTGEDGTIDG

-1856 PTVPRALGC
+1856 ATVPRAFGC

-1878 ILCAVEE
+1878 ILCAVDK

>member
-1 MGCFRAFVWHLGLP
+1 MG
-15 WLQHE
+15 
-20 STFGVLAGVGGVGCA
+20 S
-35 GVGCLSW
+35 
-42 VVFLF
+42 
-47 SVWVHFRDMALCRLC
+47 
-62 PQAGGSCAH
+62 
-71 LPTYP
+71 
-76 GRGRG
+76 
-81 AAGCVGGGGEAV
+81 AV
-93 GGGGIAAVVQNSL
+93 
-106 LGHSKTAQN
+106 SKTQQYDVAK
-115 TSPQHT
+115 SI
-121 NLCEQTH
+121 LC
-128 TRHIKKM
+128 
-135 GSGATKPEK
+135 K
-144 DEIAKGITEKE
+144 D
-155 RPVDAVDSVDG
+155 RNVDAVYGRSR

-184 LVENGAGNVRDRDGK
+184 LVQSGAGNVRDRDGK

-244 ATTTATGVAVER
+244 ATTTTTTGVAVER

-306 EFLRKTDDNSSN
+306 EWLRKTDD

-375 GTRGGHVGVEDWMA
+375 GTRGGHVEVEDWMA

-419 CDEMDGTPQIAKGPD
+419 CDEKDGTPQIAKGPD
-434 GKLRYIKLTERS
+434 GKLRYIRLTERA

-459 QSLALYATM
+459 QSLALYMTM

-526 KQMRT
+526 KQLRT

-560 KQDVARSF
+560 KRDVARSF
-568 MYGKGGTFFVV
+568 MYGNGGTFFVV

-586 DVKFSSVYAGE
+586 DVKFSSVYASE

-631 QEVCSGVGET
+631 QEVCSGVGKGVGET

-653 MGHTVAFFKDYLAQY
+653 MGHTVAFFEDYLAQY

-692 RWLRARGGG
+692 KWLRARGGGGG

-768 NEDTTTNTDRNRN
+768 NEDTTINTNRNRN
-781 SVVSDVTADAD
+781 SVVSDVTAD

-852 TQEDVGAVVSEGGL
+852 TQEDVGAVVAEGGL

-892 TSPSGVCGAGVRTLY
+892 TSPSGVCGAGVRALY

-924 TAWEKEHKEEK
+924 TAWEKEKEHKEEKEK

-943 CTVFV
+943 RTVFV

-999 VAVAVA
+999 VAVA
-1005 VADAVSDVSLED
+1005 DAVSDVSLED
-1017 VVRAGELVACRML
+1017 VLRAGELVACRML
-1030 ETNEWQGTVGVASE
+1030 DTNEWHGTVGVASE

-1070 FGEERSAFTFRH
+1070 FGGEQSAFTFRH

-1129 ELYERACTEL
+1129 VLYERACTEL
-1139 LAAVKATRGSAGAG
+1139 LAAVKATRGSDVA
-1153 AGVVPGGDAGVGGEG
+1153 GGDAGVGGEG

-1207 VETAL
+1207 VETVL

-1218 NCWLEHTEFHTCDM
+1218 NCWLEHTEFNTCDM

-1244 PLPVLQHRAYD
+1244 PLPVLKHKAHN
-1255 VAMAPDGSQMVTAG
+1255 VVVTPDGSQMVTAG
-1269 QDGSVHVWSMSSGEE
+1269 GDGSVHVWSMSSRQE

-1289 GHSKHVNGVA
+1289 GHSYEVNGVA

-1305 RVVSCSAD
+1305 RVVSCSYD
-1313 RTVLVWDMHTGEVVF
+1313 KTVRVWDMHTGEAVF
-1328 VLEGHEGDVCEV
+1328 VLEGHINEVCEV
-1340 AVTPDSSKVVSTSR
+1340 AVTRDSSKAVSTSHS
-1354 EDGIRV
+1354 DGIRV
-1360 WDLSTGMEVLAMKSP
+1360 GSLDG
-1375 GIRSMVIT
+1375 
-1383 KDGSQIVT
+1383 DGSAGN
-1391 CSYKVLC
+1391 KV
-1398 VWDLV
+1398 VW
-1403 TGKQEMQWP
+1403 
-1412 CHMMYSHALAVTPDG
+1412 H
-1427 CHVVS
+1427 
-1432 CIDGAHLWNLST
+1432 
-1444 GAEVMVVHAGAGLRA
+1444 
-1459 VAVTPDGCHVVA
+1459 
-1471 GSRSGNVHVWSIS
+1471 
-1484 TGKEVTV
+1484 
-1491 LQGHT
+1491 
-1496 SLVHAVAVSPDGC
+1496 
-1509 NVVSCSQDDGTV
+1509 SQ
-1521 RVWNITTG
+1521 
-1529 KETPGFERFPHG
+1529 HG
-1541 PVAVAPDGSIIS
+1541 YYEGW
-1553 YRGKRKSIW
+1553 KS
-1562 NASTGRQTHVVE
+1562 NS
-1574 ARIHN
+1574 
-1579 EGVAVYP
+1579 
-1586 DGSRVVY
+1586 DM
-1593 FTCDDAG
+1593 
-1600 ERRACVW
+1600 
-1607 DVATGKVQPL
+1607 L
-1617 CTDSS
+1617 
-1622 EFAVFLKGCGRL
+1622 
-1634 RPLAVSPDASHVV
+1634 
-1647 TCSQTSQKRGTC
+1647 
-1659 CMYVWS
+1659 
-1665 MPTGKKV
+1665 
-1672 SEYAGTTCCP
+1672 
-1682 DGMVVT
+1682 
-1688 PDGLHVVSH
+1688 
-1697 YSSSCDVGKTVHM
+1697 
-1710 WKLHTGEDTMVFKGH
+1710 
-1725 SEDVYDVAVTRDGS
+1725 
-1739 RLVSCSEDETVRVWD
+1739 
-1754 VASGKEVFIWQ
+1754 
-1765 HSCYVYSVALTP
+1765 
-1777 DEAHVVSSTDSFMS
+1777 
-1791 VWSMTTGEKV
+1791 
-1801 AEIRAHCDLHNV
+1801 
-1813 AVSPD
+1813 
-1818 GREVMCACEDNTVRV
+1818 
-1833 WTICTGEVGTIDG
+1833 
-1846 LRLKRVIGVP
+1846 
-1856 PTVPRALGC
+1856 
-1865 RNADAVEPELARR
+1865 
-1878 ILCAVEE
+1878 

>member
-1 MGCFRAFVWHLGLP
+1 MIIIKPAFLNF
-15 WLQHE
+15 
-20 STFGVLAGVGGVGCA
+20 STDVIFIGRRPLIVLHTTHKQG
-35 GVGCLSW
+35 
-42 VVFLF
+42 
-47 SVWVHFRDMALCRLC
+47 
-62 PQAGGSCAH
+62 
-71 LPTYP
+71 
-76 GRGRG
+76 
-81 AAGCVGGGGEAV
+81 
-93 GGGGIAAVVQNSL
+93 
-106 LGHSKTAQN
+106 
-115 TSPQHT
+115 QHT
-121 NLCEQTH
+121 NFCEQTQH
-128 TRHIKKM
+128 TFCFRKM
-135 GSGATKPEK
+135 GSGASKPEK
-144 DEIAKGITEKE
+144 DEIAKGITGKE

-244 ATTTATGVAVER
+244 ATTTATTPRTTSMAVER
-256 SSGDA
+256 GSGDA
-261 TTAPLTDPHM
+261 TTAPLTDPHV

-306 EFLRKTDDNSSN
+306 EFLRKTDDN
-318 NNKNSNGGED
+318 NKNRNSNGGED

-348 HVRHMEAGFRVV
+348 HVRHMEVGFRVV

-375 GTRGGHVGVEDWMA
+375 GTRGGHVEVEDWMA

-419 CDEMDGTPQIAKGPD
+419 CDEKDGTPQIAKGTD
-434 GKLRYIKLTERS
+434 GKLRYIRLTERA

-459 QSLALYATM
+459 QSLALYMTM

-485 GTPEKTA
+485 GTPEKTGAA
-492 PNVFELSP
+492 PNVFELCP

-526 KQMRT
+526 KQLRT

-536 NVNVSAK
+536 DVNVSSK

-549 IVWNCFTSTTL
+549 IVWNSFTSTTL
-560 KQDVARSF
+560 KRDVARSF

-586 DVKFSSVYAGE
+586 DVKFSSVYASE

-631 QEVCSGVGET
+631 QEVCSGVGKGVGET
-641 SAAEQVGALQEV
+641 SAAEQVGALQDV
-653 MGHTVAFFKDYLAQY
+653 MGHTVAFFEDYLAQY

-692 RWLRARGGG
+692 MWKWLRARGGG
-701 GGKQMSSVCTQAAA
+701 KQLSSVCTQAAA

-726 EERQGTCGV
+726 EEREGTCGV

-744 GKTSASIAILS
+744 GKTSAAIAILS
-755 DLATSARKSESTS
+755 DLATSARKMDSGTKK
-768 NEDTTTNTDRNRN
+768 D
-781 SVVSDVTADAD
+781 
-792 AKPYFPVFV
+792 KPYFPVFV

-810 LEKGGLDRFVLES
+810 LEKGGLDRFMLES

-852 TQEDVGAVVSEGGL
+852 TQEDVGAVVAEGGL

-892 TSPSGVCGAGVRTLY
+892 TSPSGVCGAGVRALY

-935 EKSAHKEE
+935 EKEKSAHKEE
-943 CTVFV
+943 RTVFV

-988 TWTKKEMASGG
+988 TWTKKEMAACGPG
-999 VAVAVA
+999 AEQL
-1005 VADAVSDVSLED
+1005 SLED

-1044 VLDSQHGVCEAVR
+1044 VLASQHGVCEAVR

-1070 FGEERSAFTFRH
+1070 FGEERSAFAFRH

-1095 RDPAGTLGTLVQR
+1095 RDPAGTLGKLVQR

-1129 ELYERACTEL
+1129 VLYERACTEL
-1139 LAAVKATRGSAGAG
+1139 LAAVKATRGSAG
-1153 AGVVPGGDAGVGGEG
+1153 VVPCGDAGLGVGGEG

-1207 VETAL
+1207 VETVL

-1218 NCWLEHTEFHTCDM
+1218 NCWLEHTEFNTCDM

-1244 PLPVLQHRAYD
+1244 ALPVLQQSVND
-1255 VAMAPDGSQMVTAG
+1255 VAMTPDGSQMVAG
-1269 QDGSVHVWSMSSGEE
+1269 GDGGTIHVWSMSSAEE

-1289 GHSKHVNGVA
+1289 GHLDDIYGLA

-1305 RVVSCSAD
+1305 RVVSCSK
-1313 RTVLVWDMHTGEVVF
+1313 TVCVWDLHTGEAVF
-1328 VLEGHEGDVCEV
+1328 VLEGHEGKVHEV

-1354 EDGIRV
+1354 ADGIRV
-1360 WDLSTGMEVLAMKSP
+1360 WDLSTGMEVLAMESP

-1391 CSYKVLC
+1391 CSEEELC

-1412 CHMMYSHALAVTPDG
+1412 CCVKTPHALAVTPDG

-1432 CIDGAHLWNLST
+1432 CFKGAHLWNLST
-1444 GAEVMVVHAGAGLRA
+1444 GAEVMVFRA
-1459 VAVTPDGCHVVA
+1459 EAQFLSVAVTPDGCHVVA
-1471 GSRSGNVHVWSIS
+1471 GSTGGNVYVWSIS

-1496 SLVHAVAVSPDGC
+1496 FEVNAVAVSPDGWH
-1509 NVVSCSQDDGTV
+1509 VVSCSDYDGTV

-1529 KETPGFERFPHG
+1529 KETPGFEAVSGRS
-1541 PVAVAPDGSIIS
+1541 VAVAPDGSIIS
-1553 YRGKRKSIW
+1553 YGGKRNSIW
-1562 NASTGRQTHVVE
+1562 NASTGKLTQVVVGRTTKY
-1574 ARIHN
+1574 AD
-1579 EGVAVYP
+1579 ATSVYP
-1586 DGSRVVY
+1586 DGSHVVY
-1593 FTCDDAG
+1593 CSCDDAG

-1622 EFAVFLKGCGRL
+1622 EFAVFLKQSGTQQTGRL
-1634 RPLAVSPDASHVV
+1634 YSLAISPDASHVV
-1647 TCSQTSQKRGTC
+1647 TCSGSPQAY

-1665 MPTGKKV
+1665 MPTGQKV
-1672 SEYAGTTCCP
+1672 SEYAGTTSRP
-1682 DGMVVT
+1682 EILVVT
-1688 PDGLHVVSH
+1688 PDGVHVVS
-1697 YSSSCDVGKTVHM
+1697 YRGNTVHM
-1710 WKLHTGEDTMVFKGH
+1710 WKLCTGEETMAFRGH
-1725 SEDVYDVAVTRDGS
+1725 TYGVLDVAVSFDGS
-1739 RLVSCSEDETVRVWD
+1739 RVVSSSWDMTVRVWD
-1754 VASGKEVFIWQ
+1754 VASGKEVFTLK
-1765 HSCYVYSVALTP
+1765 HGRYVWGVALTP
-1777 DEAHVVSSTDSFMS
+1777 DGAHVVSSTDSITM
-1791 VWSMTTGEKV
+1791 WSMTTGKLV
-1801 AEIRAHCDLHNV
+1801 AEVRAHCSLYRL

-1818 GREVMCACEDNTVRV
+1818 GREVICSSCEDTVCV
-1833 WTICTGEVGTIDG
+1833 WTICTGEDGTIDG

-1856 PTVPRALGC
+1856 PTVARASGC

-1878 ILCAVEE
+1878 ILCDVEE

>member
-1 MGCFRAFVWHLGLP
+1 MIIIKPAFLNF
-15 WLQHE
+15 
-20 STFGVLAGVGGVGCA
+20 STDVIFIGRRPLIVLHTTHKQG
-35 GVGCLSW
+35 
-42 VVFLF
+42 
-47 SVWVHFRDMALCRLC
+47 
-62 PQAGGSCAH
+62 
-71 LPTYP
+71 
-76 GRGRG
+76 
-81 AAGCVGGGGEAV
+81 
-93 GGGGIAAVVQNSL
+93 
-106 LGHSKTAQN
+106 
-115 TSPQHT
+115 QHT
-121 NLCEQTH
+121 NFCEQTQH
-128 TRHIKKM
+128 TFCFRKM
-135 GSGATKPEK
+135 GSGASKPEK
-144 DEIAKGITEKE
+144 DEIAKGITGKE

-207 HRDADVRGRLEAEL
+207 HRDADVRGRLAAEL

-234 AVQVYLTHGV
+234 AVQVYLTDGV
-244 ATTTATGVAVER
+244 ATTTTTAPRTTSMAVER
-256 SSGDA
+256 GSGDA
-261 TTAPLTDPHM
+261 TTAPLTDPHV

-306 EFLRKTDDNSSN
+306 EFLRKTDDNN
-318 NNKNSNGGED
+318 KNKNSNGGED

-375 GTRGGHVGVEDWMA
+375 GTRGGHVEVEDWMA

-419 CDEMDGTPQIAKGPD
+419 CDEKDGTPQIAKGPD
-434 GKLRYIKLTERS
+434 GKLRYIKLTERA

-459 QSLALYATM
+459 QSLALYMTM
-468 NTAMRAVGQ
+468 NTAMRAVGK

-492 PNVFELSP
+492 PNVFELCP

-526 KQMRT
+526 KQLRT

-549 IVWNCFTSTTL
+549 IVWNSFTSTTL
-560 KQDVARSF
+560 KRDVARSF

-586 DVKFSSVYAGE
+586 DVKFSSVYASE

-631 QEVCSGVGET
+631 QEVCSGVGKGVGVGET

-653 MGHTVAFFKDYLAQY
+653 MGHTVAFFEDYLAQY

-687 MEEVR
+687 MKEVR
-692 RWLRARGGG
+692 RWLRARVCRRPT
-701 GGKQMSSVCTQAAA
+701 SSVCTQAAA
-715 GTERKP
+715 CAETDTKKKAGKASPQKKKKKTKCADITSSIGTPELPEHVVPRRRKSK
-721 DVEAR
+721 R
-726 EERQGTCGV
+726 GV

-755 DLATSARKSESTS
+755 DLATSARKK
-768 NEDTTTNTDRNRN
+768 
-781 SVVSDVTADAD
+781 DAD

-852 TQEDVGAVVSEGGL
+852 TQEEVGAVVAEGGL

-892 TSPSGVCGAGVRTLY
+892 TSPSGVCGAGVRALY

-916 RTYIKRAN
+916 RTYIERAN
-924 TAWEKEHKEEK
+924 TAWEKEKEHKEEK
-935 EKSAHKEE
+935 EKEKSSHKEE
-943 CTVFV
+943 RTVFV

-999 VAVAVA
+999 VAVAG
-1005 VADAVSDVSLED
+1005 AVSDVSLED

-1119 FFAALVCGDS
+1119 FFAALVCGNS
-1129 ELYERACTEL
+1129 VLYERACTEL
-1139 LAAVKATRGSAGAG
+1139 LAAVKATRGSAGG
-1153 AGVVPGGDAGVGGEG
+1153 GGDAGVGGEG

-1218 NCWLEHTEFHTCDM
+1218 NCWLEHTEFNTCDM

-1244 PLPVLQHRAYD
+1244 PLPVLQHEAFD
-1255 VAMAPDGSQMVTAG
+1255 VALTPDGSHMVT
-1269 QDGSVHVWSMSSGEE
+1269 GSTNGVKGRVHVWSMSSGEE
-1284 VMVLK
+1284 VMVLE
-1289 GHSKHVNGVA
+1289 GHSKMIIGVA
-1299 VTPDGT
+1299 ATPDGT
-1305 RVVSCSAD
+1305 RIVSCSGD
-1313 RTVLVWDMHTGEVVF
+1313 KTVRVWDMHTGEAVF
-1328 VLEGHEGDVCEV
+1328 VLEGHEGGVEEV
-1340 AVTPDSSKVVSTSR
+1340 AVTPDSSKAVSTSPS
-1354 EDGIRV
+1354 DGIRV
-1360 WDLSTGMEVLAMKSP
+1360 WDLSTGMEVLAVKSP
-1375 GIRSMVIT
+1375 DIRNMVIT

-1391 CSYKVLC
+1391 GSEEVLC

-1403 TGKQEMQWP
+1403 TGKQESQRT
-1412 CHMMYSHALAVTPDG
+1412 CRVKDSHALAVTPDG

-1432 CIDGAHLWNLST
+1432 CCYDGAHLWNLST
-1444 GAEVMVVHAGAGLRA
+1444 GAEVMVFHADDLLRA

-1471 GSRSGNVHVWSIS
+1471 GSMSGPVHVWSIS

-1496 SLVHAVAVSPDGC
+1496 DSVNALTVSPDGC
-1509 NVVSCSQDDGTV
+1509 HVVSCSLDDTV

-1529 KETPGFERFPHG
+1529 KETPGFEAVSG
-1541 PVAVAPDGSIIS
+1541 ESVAVAPDGSIIS
-1553 YRGKRKSIW
+1553 SGGERSSIW
-1562 NASTGRQTHVVE
+1562 NVSTGRQTQVVE
-1574 ARIHN
+1574 AGIAHAA
-1579 EGVAVYP
+1579 AVSP
-1586 DGSRVVY
+1586 DGSHVVY
-1593 FTCDDAG
+1593 CSFDDAG

-1622 EFAVFLKGCGRL
+1622 EFAVFLKQPGRQ
-1634 RPLAVSPDASHVV
+1634 RSFAVSPDASHVV
-1647 TCSQTSQKRGTC
+1647 TCSQSSQEEDTC
-1659 CMYVWS
+1659 CTYVWS

-1672 SEYAGTTCCP
+1672 SEYAGTTSRTR
-1682 DGMVVT
+1682 GVVVT
-1688 PDGLHVVSH
+1688 TDGVHVVS
-1697 YSSSCDVGKTVHM
+1697 YYCDGTVHM
-1710 WKLHTGEDTMVFKGH
+1710 WKLHTGEETMVFTGH
-1725 SEDVYDVAVTRDGS
+1725 TSYVNGVAVTRDGS
-1739 RLVSCSEDETVRVWD
+1739 RVVSCSYDETVRVWD
-1754 VASGKEVFIWQ
+1754 VASGKEVFTLKHGERVCGI
-1765 HSCYVYSVALTP
+1765 ALTP
-1777 DEAHVVSSTDSFMS
+1777 DGAHVVSSTRSVN

-1801 AEIRAHCDLHNV
+1801 AGIRAHCDLRRL
-1813 AVSPD
+1813 AVSLD
-1818 GREVMCACEDNTVRV
+1818 GREVICASDDNTIRV
-1833 WTICTGEVGTIDG
+1833 WTICTGEDGTIDG

-1878 ILCAVEE
+1878 ILCPVEEADEEDDEEAEEEAYECSLSDEDEWC

>member
-1 MGCFRAFVWHLGLP
+1 
-15 WLQHE
+15 
-20 STFGVLAGVGGVGCA
+20 
-35 GVGCLSW
+35 
-42 VVFLF
+42 
-47 SVWVHFRDMALCRLC
+47 
-62 PQAGGSCAH
+62 
-71 LPTYP
+71 
-76 GRGRG
+76 
-81 AAGCVGGGGEAV
+81 
-93 GGGGIAAVVQNSL
+93 
-106 LGHSKTAQN
+106 
-115 TSPQHT
+115 
-121 NLCEQTH
+121 
-128 TRHIKKM
+128 M
-135 GSGATKPEK
+135 GSGASKPEK
-144 DEIAKGITEKE
+144 DEIAKGITGKE
-155 RPVDAVDSVDG
+155 RPVDTVDSVDG

-184 LVENGAGNVRDRDGK
+184 LVESGAGNVRDRDGK

-244 ATTTATGVAVER
+244 ATTTTATTTRTGVAVER

-261 TTAPLTDPHM
+261 TTAPLTDLHM
-271 DMAKDTNTSTGDRH
+271 DMAKYTNTSTGDRH

-306 EFLRKTDDNSSN
+306 EWLRKTDDNN
-318 NNKNSNGGED
+318 NNSNGGED

-360 CKRLLEDMRGRREAA
+360 CKRLLEDMRRRREAA
-375 GTRGGHVGVEDWMA
+375 GTRGGHVEVEDWMA

-419 CDEMDGTPQIAKGPD
+419 CDEKDGTPQIAKGPD
-434 GKLRYIKLTERS
+434 GKLRYIRLTERA

-459 QSLALYATM
+459 QSLALYMTM

-526 KQMRT
+526 KQLRT

-560 KQDVARSF
+560 KRDVARSF

-586 DVKFSSVYAGE
+586 DVKFSSVYASE

-631 QEVCSGVGET
+631 QEVCSGVGKGVGET

-692 RWLRARGGG
+692 RWLRARARGGG

-715 GTERKP
+715 GTHTERKP

-768 NEDTTTNTDRNRN
+768 NEDRTTNRNRNRSRN

-823 FALREADRAFLAETY
+823 FALREADRAFLVETY

-852 TQEDVGAVVSEGGL
+852 TQEDVGAVVAEGGL

-892 TSPSGVCGAGVRTLY
+892 TSPSGVCGAGVRAVY

-924 TAWEKEHKEEK
+924 TAWEKEKEHKEEKEK

-943 CTVFV
+943 RTGLV

-999 VAVAVA
+999 VAVA
-1005 VADAVSDVSLED
+1005 DAVSDASLED

-1030 ETNEWQGTVGVASE
+1030 ETNEWQGTVGVASQ
-1044 VLDSQHGVCEAVR
+1044 VLYSQHGVCEAVR
-1057 DACFRCLPFRIED
+1057 DACFRCLPFQIED

-1129 ELYERACTEL
+1129 VLYERACTEL
-1139 LAAVKATRGSAGAG
+1139 LAAVKATRGSEVAG
-1153 AGVVPGGDAGVGGEG
+1153 GVAGVGGEG

-1207 VETAL
+1207 VETVL

-1218 NCWLEHTEFHTCDM
+1218 NCWLEHAEFNTCDM

-1244 PLPVLQHRAYD
+1244 PLPVLHHSAND
-1255 VAMAPDGSQMVTAG
+1255 VAVTPDGSQIVTAG
-1269 QDGSVHVWSMSSGEE
+1269 EDGSVHVWSMSSGEE
-1284 VMVLK
+1284 VMVLE
-1289 GHSKHVNGVA
+1289 GHSDVVTGVA

-1305 RVVSCSAD
+1305 RVLSRSD
-1313 RTVLVWDMHTGEVVF
+1313 DKTVRVWDLHTGEAVF
-1328 VLEGHEGDVCEV
+1328 VSEGNEGEVCEL
-1340 AVTPDSSKVVSTSR
+1340 AVTPDSSKVVSTSYK
-1354 EDGIRV
+1354 DGIRV
-1360 WDLSTGMEVLAMKSP
+1360 WDLSTGMEVLAIKSP
-1375 GIRSMVIT
+1375 GIYSMVIT

-1391 CSYKVLC
+1391 CSEEVLC

-1412 CHMMYSHALAVTPDG
+1412 CCVTRSNALGVTPDG
-1427 CHVVS
+1427 RHVVS
-1432 CIDGAHLWNLST
+1432 CSDGAHLWNLST
-1444 GAEVMVVHAGAGLRA
+1444 GAEVMVFHADYSLRA

-1471 GSRSGNVHVWSIS
+1471 GSARGTVHVWSIS

-1496 SLVHAVAVSPDGC
+1496 SYVCAVAVSPDGC
-1509 NVVSCSQDDGTV
+1509 HVVSCSTIDHTV

-1529 KETPGFERFPHG
+1529 KETPGFEGALGRS
-1541 PVAVAPDGSIIS
+1541 VAVAPDGSTIS
-1553 YRGKRKSIW
+1553 YGGKRNSIW
-1562 NASTGRQTHVVE
+1562 NASTGRQTQVVE
-1574 ARIHN
+1574 AGTTKRSHDTA
-1579 EGVAVYP
+1579 VAVYP
-1586 DGSRVVY
+1586 DGSHVVY
-1593 FTCDDAG
+1593 CSCDDAG

-1607 DVATGKVQPL
+1607 DVATGNVRPL

-1622 EFAVFLKGCGRL
+1622 EFAVFLQESRKLLCF
-1634 RPLAVSPDASHVV
+1634 AVSPDASHVV
-1647 TCSQTSQKRGTC
+1647 TCSAEEEDTYFT
-1659 CMYVWS
+1659 YVWS

-1672 SEYAGTTCCP
+1672 SEYRGSRFACHPEGV
-1682 DGMVVT
+1682 VVT
-1688 PDGLHVVSH
+1688 PDGVHVVSH
-1697 YSSSCDVGKTVHM
+1697 YRDDNVHM
-1710 WKLHTGEDTMVFKGH
+1710 WKLHTGEETMVFEGH
-1725 SEDVYDVAVTRDGS
+1725 TNYVFGVCATGDGS
-1739 RLVSCSEDETVRVWD
+1739 RLLSCSADRTVRVWD
-1754 VASGKEVFIWQ
+1754 VASGKEVFTLEHDGPVWG
-1765 HSCYVYSVALTP
+1765 VALTP
-1777 DEAHVVSSTDSFMS
+1777 DGAHAVSIAGVVSCSDSVS
-1791 VWSMTTGEKV
+1791 VWSMTTREKV
-1801 AEIRAHCDLHNV
+1801 AEINAHCDVRRHC
-1813 AVSPD
+1813 VSPD
-1818 GREVMCACEDNTVRV
+1818 GCEVHCRSGSTVRV
-1833 WTICTGEVGTIDG
+1833 WTICTGEDGTIDG

-1856 PTVPRALGC
+1856 ATGTRAFGC

-1878 ILCAVEE
+1878 ILCPVEK

>member
-1 MGCFRAFVWHLGLP
+1 
-15 WLQHE
+15 
-20 STFGVLAGVGGVGCA
+20 
-35 GVGCLSW
+35 
-42 VVFLF
+42 
-47 SVWVHFRDMALCRLC
+47 
-62 PQAGGSCAH
+62 
-71 LPTYP
+71 
-76 GRGRG
+76 
-81 AAGCVGGGGEAV
+81 
-93 GGGGIAAVVQNSL
+93 
-106 LGHSKTAQN
+106 
-115 TSPQHT
+115 
-121 NLCEQTH
+121 
-128 TRHIKKM
+128 M
-135 GSGATKPEK
+135 GSGASKPEK
-144 DEIAKGITEKE
+144 DEIAKGITGKE

-221 GAHAA
+221 GVHAA
-226 QILVEVED
+226 EILVEVED
-234 AVQVYLTHGV
+234 AVQVYLTDGV
-244 ATTTATGVAVER
+244 ATTTGTGTIDRNATTGVVVER
-256 SSGDA
+256 SSGDV
-261 TTAPLTDPHM
+261 TRAPLTEPHM

-285 LGEDDLDGDTGALRH
+285 LGEDDLDDTGALRH

-306 EFLRKTDDNSSN
+306 EWLQKKED

-375 GTRGGHVGVEDWMA
+375 GTRGGHVEVDDWMA

-419 CDEMDGTPQIAKGPD
+419 CDEDGTPQIVKGPD
-434 GKLRYIKLTERS
+434 GKLRYMKLTERA
-446 VLDNHGSAADVKS
+446 VLDNHGSAANS
-459 QSLALYATM
+459 QSLALYMTM

-477 LAAVKEWK
+477 LTAVKEWK

-526 KQMRT
+526 KQLRT

-543 YALNTH
+543 YALGTH

-560 KQDVARSF
+560 KRDVARSF

-586 DVKFSSVYAGE
+586 DVKFSSVYASE

-631 QEVCSGVGET
+631 QEVCAGVGVGVGGGGVGET

-687 MEEVR
+687 MEEVW
-692 RWLRARGGG
+692 RWLRTRGRGGG
-701 GGKQMSSVCTQAAA
+701 GGGEKQMSSVCTQAAA
-715 GTERKP
+715 GTECKR
-721 DVEAR
+721 DVDAR

-755 DLATSARKSESTS
+755 DLATSARKSESTNS
-768 NEDTTTNTDRNRN
+768 EDTNRNRN
-781 SVVSDVTADAD
+781 SVVSGAR
-792 AKPYFPVFV
+792 PYFPVFV

-810 LEKGGLDRFVLES
+810 IEKGGLDRFVLES

-852 TQEDVGAVVSEGGL
+852 TQKDVGAVVAEGGL

-892 TSPSGVCGAGVRTLY
+892 TSPSGVCGAGVRAVY

-916 RTYIKRAN
+916 RTYIERAN

-935 EKSAHKEE
+935 EKDGER
-943 CTVFV
+943 TVFV

-975 KASEEVIYETYLE
+975 KASEEVIYEAYLE

-999 VAVAVA
+999 VTVAG
-1005 VADAVSDVSLED
+1005 VSLDD

-1030 ETNEWQGTVGVASE
+1030 ETNEWQGTVGVASQI
-1044 VLDSQHGVCEAVR
+1044 LDSQHGVCEAVR

-1129 ELYERACTEL
+1129 VLYERACTEL
-1139 LAAVKATRGSAGAG
+1139 LAAVKATRGSAGAASG
-1153 AGVVPGGDAGVGGEG
+1153 AGPGDGI
-1168 AVTAGSNAAAL
+1168 VTAGSNAAAL

-1218 NCWLEHTEFHTCDM
+1218 NCWLEHTEFNTCDM
-1232 GGTMLPDCSLGT
+1232 GGTMLPDCSLGA
-1244 PLPVLQHRAYD
+1244 PLPPLRVVR
-1255 VAMAPDGSQMVTAG
+1255 VRTVVVTPDGSQMVT
-1269 QDGSVHVWSMSSGEE
+1269 DGIGGPVLSMLTGKQ
-1284 VMVLK
+1284 VFHL
-1289 GHSKHVNGVA
+1289 GVPGADVTTGIA
-1299 VTPDGT
+1299 VAPDGT
-1305 RVVSCSAD
+1305 RIVTGSSD
-1313 RTVLVWDMHTGEVVF
+1313 KTVRVWDLHTGEAVF
-1328 VLEGHEGDVCEV
+1328 VLDGHSDNVKSV
-1340 AVTPDSSKVVSTSR
+1340 AVTPDSSKVVSSSPI
-1354 EDGIRV
+1354 DGIRV
-1360 WDLSTGMEVLAMKSP
+1360 WDLSTGKEVLAVTSR
-1375 GIRSMVIT
+1375 GILSMVVTI
-1383 KDGSQIVT
+1383 DGRNIVT
-1391 CSYKVLC
+1391 CSRDVLC

-1403 TGKQEMQWP
+1403 TGKQERQWP
-1412 CHMMYSHALAVTPDG
+1412 CCVSYPHQLAVTPDG
-1427 CHVVS
+1427 CHVVT
-1432 CIDGAHLWNLST
+1432 CYEKDAHLWNLST
-1444 GAEVMVVHAGAGLRA
+1444 EAEVMVFHADWLYS

-1471 GSRSGNVHVWSIS
+1471 GSSGTVHVWSIS
-1484 TGKEVTV
+1484 TGKEVMT

-1496 SLVHAVAVSPDGC
+1496 GPVWAVAVTPDGC
-1509 NVVSCSQDDGTV
+1509 HVVSCSDNFDDRTV
-1521 RVWNITTG
+1521 RVWNLTTG
-1529 KETPGFERFPHG
+1529 KETSGFEAHRSSVTS
-1541 PVAVAPDGSIIS
+1541 VAMTPDGSIIS
-1553 YRGKRKSIW
+1553 CSEKRIHMW
-1562 NASTGRQTHVVE
+1562 NASTGRQTQVF
-1574 ARIHN
+1574 
-1579 EGVAVYP
+1579 EGHFFGENTAAVTA
-1586 DGSRVVY
+1586 DGSHMVY
-1593 FTCDDAG
+1593 QTYDDAG
-1600 ERRACVW
+1600 NMRACVW
-1607 DVATGKVQPL
+1607 NADTGKSAHL
-1617 CTDSS
+1617 RDSS
-1622 EFAVFLKGCGRL
+1622 DFVVCLTSDDVL
-1634 RPLAVSPDASHVV
+1634 DLAVSPDASHVV
-1647 TCSQTSQKRGTC
+1647 MSLGEDNVVR
-1659 CMYVWS
+1659 VWS
-1665 MPTGKKV
+1665 LLTGKEV
-1672 SEYAGTTCCP
+1672 ARCAGHTDFVFGVAVAP
-1682 DGMVVT
+1682 DGV
-1688 PDGLHVVSH
+1688 HVVSW
-1697 YSSSCDVGKTVHM
+1697 SQDETVRM
-1710 WKLHTGEDTMVFKGH
+1710 WKLHTGEETMVFKGH
-1725 SEDVYDVAVTRDGS
+1725 TTNIEGVALTSDGS
-1739 RLVSCSEDETVRVWD
+1739 RVVSCAGDNTLRVWD
-1754 VASGKEVFIWQ
+1754 VGSGKEVVTMQSFD
-1765 HSCYVYSVALTP
+1765 SVQGVAVTP
-1777 DEAHVVSSTDSFMS
+1777 DGAHAVSRSFDGTVQ
-1791 VWSMTTGEKV
+1791 VWSMTTGEQV
-1801 AEIRAHCDLHNV
+1801 AEIQGRCAASSSI

-1818 GREVMCACEDNTVRV
+1818 GREVMCGFNDKTVRV
-1833 WTICTGEVGTIDG
+1833 WSI
-1846 LRLKRVIGVP
+1846 
-1856 PTVPRALGC
+1856 
-1865 RNADAVEPELARR
+1865 
-1878 ILCAVEE
+1878 